1 MKRKLFNAALFA
13 AVLVAAP
20 VSTFVSCADYD
31 SDIENLQNQNND
43 LEALVLQKEEVLNGK
58 IAALEA
64 QNKELEAAYKAA
76 DEALKQALADNKTEI
91 LAEIATCKAECKA
104 AIDNLQTQ
112 IDALKKSLGELQ
124 EKHDKD
130 VKTLLEAD
138 KVLQQNIDAANTA
151 IKELET
157 RLDARIKALETLTAT
172 HTTEIENL
180 KKALEA
186 VKEDIEK
193 VRKEFAAADE
203 ALKKELQGKIDELW
217 KQVNANKT
225 AIENEV
231 TARENA
237 IKELTAV
244 VNANKKACDDAVA
257 ELQKK
262 DGELAKAIDDLT
274 KDFNT
279 YKDLNDKEVQALK
292 DRMAAVEGQV
302 SVNTKA
308 ILDLAARVADL
319 YNGLDQLEAA
329 LEAAKAAQELV
340 DAAQNAR
347 IDQLFAEKADLTYV
361 NEQVNILTNSI
372 NKVADDLAVLTARV
386 NTNEGD
392 IRTLKSQLSALQQEV
407 TDAKKKYDEEI
418 AALKSK
424 YATLDGKID
433 QVKLELQRNID
444 AVEEAYKAADV
455 KIWEKL
461 GKLDE
466 AIADLNKLVEKYAK
480 ELSAEVKG
488 FVLLPDS
495 YYEGIQ
501 AIEGNVFAFHE
512 WNVAIAMKP
521 VQKIKGEEILH
532 CPEVVANYHVNPST
546 ATLSEDTQYYSYTV
560 EDRTNRG
567 NNTELEPVIKEVAQD
582 GGLLSVTMSLTDP
595 KANKTDEF
603 PGDFYSDVTVMALQ
617 YKNPA
622 AKAENPVVTSDYA
635 VLYLNKLLEVNLL
648 DKDGKC
654 HIPDL
659 FHHKWVEIVWGVP
672 VERIC
677 PPKVVEV
684 KYDETQ
690 DILDLITTQFGQK
703 EPSTTLPEGFS
714 YRYTV
719 VGSGDEDG
727 NNGGGVGY
735 FNATDIADGIVNP
748 QLPNG
753 EQATVACIGK
763 NIIVRVDVMLGDK
776 VAEVGFFQFYIVGD
790 AIVETADA
798 VTTTADYDI
807 NCDETATAL
816 QATLSAEN
824 VWKKVVKETGLSE
837 KDAMEDY
844 SFCVEANSEALAQYT
859 KNEEGKY
866 VPGKGIGTVELNE
879 NGTLTWTI
887 LYNELPSTPKFP
899 LTTYVLV
906 RSNKQVY
913 NKESYNEFYFPLTWE
928 PNDVEIWGET
938 TGGVETV
945 TWEYDKISNQ
955 WQKNGDEYEIRLY
968 PDLNTQGLTP
978 YTYKLSRAIYNTT
991 VTLDNAGR
999 YTNGAQFKLENGHYV
1014 FVDNPNVAARKIT
1027 GISGTVYTLK
1037 VSDDGSKLLATAA
1050 TVATRAT
1057 NDAEYEGE
1065 IVATITPDGEI
1076 NLENNAFTRDMINNY
1091 ERTQL
1096 ALGQT
1101 LAAHV
1106 SYEVETC
1113 AGAVKVVKGDFDVR
1127 FIKPLTVTAKEIE
1140 VQDADGIN
1148 GVVTID
1154 LGKNLEC
1161 FNGYSFFDHP
1171 EYYKNFNVR
1180 ISSDPDEWT
1189 TNYNGGNIEETYLG
1203 TYKDIY
1209 NNFGCK
1215 AENDG
1220 RLIITY
1226 TNNTAVVN
1234 DYKVRVPF
1242 KLSHNWL
1249 DEHKYYVTIVVKHTA
1264 GNSNRK

>member
-43 LEALVLQKEEVLNGK
+43 LEALVLQKEQVLNDK

-91 LAEIATCKAECKA
+91 LGEIATCKAECEA
-104 AIDNLQTQ
+104 AIKNLQGQ

-138 KVLQQNIDAANTA
+138 KVLQQNIDAANNA
-151 IKELET
+151 IKDLES
-157 RLDARIKALETLTAT
+157 RLTKRIEALETLTAT
-172 HTTEIENL
+172 HTSEIAALQEAL
-180 KKALEA
+180 KEVKA
-186 VKEDIEK
+186 DIEK
-193 VRKEFAAADE
+193 VRKEFADADK
-203 ALKKELQGKIDELW
+203 ALEDKLQGKIDDLW

-231 TARENA
+231 TERKAA
-237 IKELTAV
+237 IDALTEV
-244 VNANKKACDDAVA
+244 VNANKKACDDAVK
-257 ELQKK
+257 ELQAK
-262 DGELAKAIDDLT
+262 DTELAGLIQTLT
-274 KDFNT
+274 NDFNA

-347 IDQLFAEKADLTYV
+347 IDQLFAEKADKSELTAAV
-361 NEQVNILTNSI
+361 NTLTAKI
-372 NKVADDLAVLTARV
+372 NEVAGDLANLTVRV

-392 IRTLKSQLSALQQEV
+392 IRTLKSQLSALRTEF
-407 TDAKKKYDEEI
+407 DAAVKKFNDEI
-418 AALKSK
+418 AALKVK
-424 YATLDGKID
+424 DTQLNAKID
-433 QVKLELQRNID
+433 EVNRQLKADIK
-444 AVEEAYKAADV
+444 AVEEGYKAAD
-455 KIWEKL
+455 KEIKGQIENLQKQ
-461 GKLDE
+461 LD
-466 AIADLNKLVEKYAK
+466 ALSALVEKYAK

-488 FVLLPDS
+488 FVLLPDN

-501 AIEGNVFAFHE
+501 AIEGDVYAFHE
-512 WNVAIAMKP
+512 WDVTNAMKP
-521 VQKIKGEEILH
+521 QQLLCNEFTLH

-546 ATLSEDTQYYSYTV
+546 ATLSKDTQYYAYTV

-567 NNTELEPVIKEVAQD
+567 NNTTLQPVIKSVAQD
-582 GGLLSVTMSLTDP
+582 GGLLSVEMSLTDP
-595 KANKTDEF
+595 AANKTPEVHFDYETE
-603 PGDFYSDVTVMALQ
+603 VTVMALQ
-617 YKNPA
+617 YNNPA

-635 VLYLNKLLEVNLL
+635 VLYLEKLKEVRLVDRRSNL
-648 DKDGKC
+648 D
-654 HIPDL
+654 IPDL
-659 FHHKWVEIVWGVP
+659 FSHKVQEPGIQELKPLAGPMKKHVNYA
-672 VERIC
+672 
-677 PPKVVEV
+677 K
-684 KYDETQ
+684 TF
-690 DILDLITTQFGQK
+690 DIEQNIRTQFGDK
-703 EPSTTLPEGFS
+703 DASTTLPEGFS

-719 VGSGDEDG
+719 VDGDV
-727 NNGGGVGY
+727 NY
-735 FNATDIADGIVNP
+735 FNAEKAAEGVIAP
-748 QLPNG
+748 QMPG
-753 EQATVACIGK
+753 GKDATVACIGK
-763 NIIVRVDVMLGDK
+763 NIVVRVDVMLGEK
-776 VAEVGFFQFYIVGD
+776 VAEVGYFQFYIIGD
-790 AIVETADA
+790 AVVKTANA
-798 VTTTADYDI
+798 VTTNADYDI
-807 NCDETATAL
+807 SCEETAVAL
-816 QATLSAEN
+816 TATLSADN
-824 VWKKVVKETGLSE
+824 VWAKVVEVTGLSE
-837 KDAMEDY
+837 EDAKADY
-844 SFCVEANSEALAQYT
+844 SFVASDVATSGELAQFA
-859 KNEEGKY
+859 KNGEEYEAGKL
-866 VPGKGIGTVELNE
+866 GTVVLNE

-887 LYNELPSTPKFP
+887 HYNELPSTLEFP

-906 RSNKQVY
+906 RSNKELY
-913 NKESYNEFYFPLTWE
+913 EAGTFNEFYLPLTWN
-928 PNDVEIWGET
+928 PNDIEKWGENT
-938 TGGVETV
+938 NGVETV
-945 TWEYDKISNQ
+945 TWKYDKISNQ
-955 WQKNGDEYEIRLY
+955 WQNGEIRLY
-968 PDLNTQGLTP
+968 PDLASQGLTP

-999 YTNGAQFKLENGHYV
+999 YTNGAQFALENGHYV
-1014 FVDNPNVAARKIT
+1014 FVDNPVVEARKIT

-1037 VSDDGSKLLATAA
+1037 VSDDGSRLLATAA
-1050 TVATRAT
+1050 TVATRVNN
-1057 NDAEYEGE
+1057 NDAEYEGV

-1076 NLENNAFTRDMINNY
+1076 NLENNPFTRDMINNY

-1096 ALGQT
+1096 ALGET

-1113 AGAVKVVKGDFDVR
+1113 AGAVKVVTGDFDVR

-1140 VQDADGIN
+1140 VQDADGVN

-1171 EYYKNFNVR
+1171 EYYSKFNVT
-1180 ISSDPDEWT
+1180 ITSEQDEWT
-1189 TNYNGGNIEETYLG
+1189 TNYNDGNIEETLLKE
-1203 TYKDIY
+1203 YKDVY
-1209 NNFGCK
+1209 DNFGYQV
-1215 AENDG
+1215 ENDG
-1220 RLIITY
+1220 RFTITY

>member
-43 LEALVLQKEEVLNGK
+43 LEALVLQKEQVLNDK

-91 LAEIATCKAECKA
+91 LGEIATCKAECEA
-104 AIDNLQTQ
+104 AIKNLQEQ

-138 KVLQQNIDAANTA
+138 KVLQQNIDAANNA
-151 IKELET
+151 IKDLES
-157 RLDARIKALETLTAT
+157 RLTKRIEALETLTAT
-172 HTTEIENL
+172 HTSEIAALQEAL
-180 KKALEA
+180 KEVKA
-186 VKEDIEK
+186 DIEK
-193 VRKEFAAADE
+193 VRKEFADADK
-203 ALKKELQGKIDELW
+203 ALEDKLQGKIDDLW

-231 TARENA
+231 TERKAA
-237 IKELTAV
+237 IDALTEV
-244 VNANKKACDDAVA
+244 VNANKKACDDAVK
-257 ELQKK
+257 ELKAK
-262 DGELAKAIDDLT
+262 DTELAGLIQTLT
-274 KDFNT
+274 NDFNA

-329 LEAAKAAQELV
+329 LEAAKAAQALV

-372 NKVADDLAVLTARV
+372 NKVADDLALLTVRV

-407 TDAKKKYDEEI
+407 TEAKRKYDEEI

-488 FVLLPDS
+488 FVLLPDN

-501 AIEGNVFAFHE
+501 AIEGDVYAFHE
-512 WNVAIAMKP
+512 WDVTNAMKP
-521 VQKIKGEEILH
+521 QQLLCNEFTLH

-546 ATLSEDTQYYSYTV
+546 ATLSEDTQYYTYTV

-567 NNTELEPVIKEVAQD
+567 NNTALQPVIKKVVQD
-582 GGLLSVTMSLTDP
+582 GGLLSVEMSLTDP
-595 KANKTDEF
+595 KANKTPEAHFDYETE
-603 PGDFYSDVTVMALQ
+603 VTVMALQ
-617 YKNPA
+617 YNNPA
-622 AKAENPVVTSDYA
+622 AALKNNPVVTSDYA
-635 VLYLNKLLEVNLL
+635 VLYLEKLKEVRLVDRRSNL
-648 DKDGKC
+648 D
-654 HIPDL
+654 IPDL
-659 FHHKWVEIVWGVP
+659 FSHKVQEPGIQELKPLAGPMKKHVNYA
-672 VERIC
+672 
-677 PPKVVEV
+677 K
-684 KYDETQ
+684 TF
-690 DILDLITTQFGQK
+690 DIEQNIRTQFGDK
-703 EPSTTLPEGFS
+703 DASTTLPEGFS

-719 VGSGDEDG
+719 VDGDV
-727 NNGGGVGY
+727 NY
-735 FNATDIADGIVNP
+735 FNAEKAAEGVIAP
-748 QLPNG
+748 QMPG
-753 EQATVACIGK
+753 GKDATVACIGK
-763 NIIVRVDVMLGDK
+763 NIVVRVDVMLGEK
-776 VAEVGFFQFYIVGD
+776 VAEVGYFQFYIIGD
-790 AIVETADA
+790 AVVETANA
-798 VTTTADYDI
+798 VTTNADYDI
-807 NCDETATAL
+807 SCEETAVAL
-816 QATLSAEN
+816 TATLSADN
-824 VWKKVVKETGLSE
+824 VWAKVVEVTGLSE
-837 KDAMEDY
+837 EDAKADY
-844 SFCVEANSEALAQYT
+844 SFVASDVATSGELAQFA
-859 KNEEGKY
+859 KNGEEYEAGKL
-866 VPGKGIGTVELNE
+866 GTVVLNE

-887 LYNELPSTPKFP
+887 HYNELPSTLEFP

-906 RSNKQVY
+906 RSNKELY
-913 NKESYNEFYFPLTWE
+913 EAGTYNEFYLPLTWN

-955 WQKNGDEYEIRLY
+955 WQDGEIRLY
-968 PDLNTQGLTP
+968 PDLASQGLTP

-999 YTNGAQFKLENGHYV
+999 YTNGASFTLEDGHYV
-1014 FVDNPNVAARKIT
+1014 FVDNPVVAARTIT
-1027 GISGTVYTLK
+1027 GISGEVYSLK
-1037 VSDDGSKLLATAA
+1037 VSDDGSKLEATD
-1050 TVATRAT
+1050 TKEKTLT
-1057 NDAEYEGE
+1057 
-1065 IVATITPDGEI
+1065 VATITREGEI
-1076 NLENNAFTRDMINNY
+1076 NLENNPFTKDMVNTY

-1096 ALGQT
+1096 ALGET

-1106 SYEVETC
+1106 SYEVKTC
-1113 AGAVKVVKGDFDVR
+1113 AGAVKVVTGDFDVR
-1127 FIKPLTVTAKEIE
+1127 FIKPLTVTGKEIE
-1140 VQDADGIN
+1140 VLDADGVN

-1171 EYYKNFNVR
+1171 EYYSKFNVT
-1180 ISSDPDEWT
+1180 ITSEQDEWT
-1189 TNYNGGNIEETYLG
+1189 TNYNDGNIEETLLKE
-1203 TYKDIY
+1203 YKDVY
-1209 NNFGCK
+1209 DNFGYQV
-1215 AENDG
+1215 ENDG
-1220 RLIITY
+1220 RFTITY

>member
-43 LEALVLQKEEVLNGK
+43 LEALVLQKEQVLNDK

-91 LAEIATCKAECKA
+91 LGEIATCKAECEA
-104 AIDNLQTQ
+104 AIKNLQGQ

-138 KVLQQNIDAANTA
+138 KVLQQNIDAANNA
-151 IKELET
+151 IKDLES
-157 RLDARIKALETLTAT
+157 RLTKRIEALETLTAT
-172 HTTEIENL
+172 HTSEIAALQEAL
-180 KKALEA
+180 KEVKA
-186 VKEDIEK
+186 DIEK
-193 VRKEFAAADE
+193 VRKEFADADK
-203 ALKKELQGKIDELW
+203 ALEDKLQGKIDDLW

-231 TARENA
+231 TERKAA
-237 IKELTAV
+237 IDALTEV
-244 VNANKKACDDAVA
+244 VNANKKACDDAVK
-257 ELQKK
+257 ELQAK
-262 DGELAKAIDDLT
+262 DTELAGLIQTLT
-274 KDFNT
+274 NDFNA

-292 DRMAAVEGQV
+292 DRMTAVEGQV

-329 LEAAKAAQELV
+329 LEAAKAAQALV

-347 IDQLFAEKADLTYV
+347 IDKLFAEKADLTYV

-386 NTNEGD
+386 NTNEGE

-488 FVLLPDS
+488 FVLLPDN

-501 AIEGNVFAFHE
+501 AIEGDVYAFHE
-512 WNVAIAMKP
+512 WDVTNAMKP
-521 VQKIKGEEILH
+521 QQLLCNEFTLH

-546 ATLSEDTQYYSYTV
+546 ATLSKDTQYYAYTV

-567 NNTELEPVIKEVAQD
+567 NNTTLQPVIKSVAQD
-582 GGLLSVTMSLTDP
+582 GGLLSVEMSLTDP
-595 KANKTDEF
+595 AANKTPEVHFDYETE
-603 PGDFYSDVTVMALQ
+603 VTVMALQ
-617 YKNPA
+617 YNNPA

-635 VLYLNKLLEVNLL
+635 VLYLEKLKEVRLVDRRSNL
-648 DKDGKC
+648 D
-654 HIPDL
+654 IPDL
-659 FHHKWVEIVWGVP
+659 FSHKVQEPGIQELKPLAGPMKKHVNYA
-672 VERIC
+672 
-677 PPKVVEV
+677 K
-684 KYDETQ
+684 TF
-690 DILDLITTQFGQK
+690 DIEQNIRTQFGDK
-703 EPSTTLPEGFS
+703 DASTTLPEGFS

-719 VGSGDEDG
+719 VDGDV
-727 NNGGGVGY
+727 NY
-735 FNATDIADGIVNP
+735 FNAEKAAEGVIAP
-748 QLPNG
+748 QMPG
-753 EQATVACIGK
+753 GKDATVACIGK
-763 NIIVRVDVMLGDK
+763 NIVVRVDVMLGEK
-776 VAEVGFFQFYIVGD
+776 VAEVGYFQFYIIGD
-790 AIVETADA
+790 AVVKTANA
-798 VTTTADYDI
+798 VTTNADYDI
-807 NCDETATAL
+807 SCEETAVAL
-816 QATLSAEN
+816 TATLSADN
-824 VWKKVVKETGLSE
+824 VWAKVVEVTGLSE
-837 KDAMEDY
+837 EDAKADY
-844 SFCVEANSEALAQYT
+844 SFVASDVATSGELAQFA
-859 KNEEGKY
+859 KNGEEYEAGKL
-866 VPGKGIGTVELNE
+866 GTVVLNE

-887 LYNELPSTPKFP
+887 HYNELPSTLEFP

-906 RSNKQVY
+906 RSNKELY
-913 NKESYNEFYFPLTWE
+913 EAGTFNEFYLPLTWN
-928 PNDVEIWGET
+928 PNDIEKWGENT
-938 TGGVETV
+938 NGVETV
-945 TWEYDKISNQ
+945 TWKYDKISNQ
-955 WQKNGDEYEIRLY
+955 WQNGEIRLY
-968 PDLNTQGLTP
+968 PDLASQGLTP

-999 YTNGAQFKLENGHYV
+999 YTNGAQFALENGHYV
-1014 FVDNPNVAARKIT
+1014 FVDNPVVEARKIT

-1037 VSDDGSKLLATAA
+1037 VSDDGSKLLATAT

-1076 NLENNAFTRDMINNY
+1076 NLENNPFTRDMINNY

-1096 ALGQT
+1096 ALGET

-1113 AGAVKVVKGDFDVR
+1113 AGAVKVVTGDFDVR

-1140 VQDADGIN
+1140 VQDADGVN

-1171 EYYKNFNVR
+1171 EYYSKFNVT
-1180 ISSDPDEWT
+1180 ITSEQDEWT
-1189 TNYNGGNIEETYLG
+1189 TNYNNGNIEETLLKE
-1203 TYKDIY
+1203 YKDVY
-1209 NNFGCK
+1209 DNFGYQV
-1215 AENDG
+1215 ENDG
-1220 RLIITY
+1220 RFTITY

>member
-43 LEALVLQKEEVLNGK
+43 LEALVLQKEQVLNDK

-91 LAEIATCKAECKA
+91 LGEIATCKAECEA
-104 AIDNLQTQ
+104 AIKNLQGQ

-138 KVLQQNIDAANTA
+138 KVLQQNIDAANNA
-151 IKELET
+151 IKDLES
-157 RLDARIKALETLTAT
+157 RLTKRIEALETLTAT
-172 HTTEIENL
+172 HTSEIAALQEAL
-180 KKALEA
+180 KEVKA
-186 VKEDIEK
+186 DIEK
-193 VRKEFAAADE
+193 VRKEFADADK
-203 ALKKELQGKIDELW
+203 ALEDKLQGKIDDLW

-231 TARENA
+231 TERKAA
-237 IKELTAV
+237 IDALTEV
-244 VNANKKACDDAVA
+244 VNANKKACDDAVK
-257 ELQKK
+257 ELQAK
-262 DGELAKAIDDLT
+262 DTELAGLIQTLT
-274 KDFNT
+274 NDFNA
-279 YKDLNDKEVQALK
+279 YKDLNDAEVKALK
-292 DRMAAVEGQV
+292 DRMTAVEGQV

-347 IDQLFAEKADLTYV
+347 IDQLFAEKADKSELTAAV
-361 NEQVNILTNSI
+361 NTLTAKI
-372 NKVADDLAVLTARV
+372 NEVAGDLANLTVRV

-392 IRTLKSQLSALQQEV
+392 VRTLKSQLSALRTEF
-407 TDAKKKYDEEI
+407 DAAVKKFNDEI
-418 AALKSK
+418 AALKVK
-424 YATLDGKID
+424 DTQLNAKID
-433 QVKLELQRNID
+433 EVNRQLKADIK
-444 AVEEAYKAADV
+444 AVEEGYKAAD
-455 KIWEKL
+455 KEIKGQIENLQKQ
-461 GKLDE
+461 LD
-466 AIADLNKLVEKYAK
+466 ALSALVEKYAE

-488 FVLLPDS
+488 FVLLPDN

-501 AIEGNVFAFHE
+501 AIEGDVYAFHE
-512 WNVAIAMKP
+512 WDVTNAMKP
-521 VQKIKGEEILH
+521 QQLLCNEFTLH

-546 ATLSEDTQYYSYTV
+546 ATLSKDTQYYAYTV

-567 NNTELEPVIKEVAQD
+567 NNTTLQPVIKSVAQD
-582 GGLLSVTMSLTDP
+582 GGLLSVEMSLTDP
-595 KANKTDEF
+595 AANKTPEVHFDYETE
-603 PGDFYSDVTVMALQ
+603 VTVMALQ
-617 YKNPA
+617 YNNPA

-635 VLYLNKLLEVNLL
+635 VLYLEKLKEVRLVDRRSNL
-648 DKDGKC
+648 D
-654 HIPDL
+654 IPDL
-659 FHHKWVEIVWGVP
+659 FSHKVQEPGIQELKPLAGPMKKHVNYA
-672 VERIC
+672 
-677 PPKVVEV
+677 K
-684 KYDETQ
+684 TF
-690 DILDLITTQFGQK
+690 DIEQNIRTQFGDK
-703 EPSTTLPEGFS
+703 DASTPLPEGFS

-719 VGSGDEDG
+719 VDGDV
-727 NNGGGVGY
+727 NY
-735 FNATDIADGIVNP
+735 FNAEKAKEGVIAP
-748 QLPNG
+748 QMPG
-753 EQATVACIGK
+753 GKDATVACIGK
-763 NIIVRVDVMLGDK
+763 NIVVRVDVMLGEK
-776 VAEVGFFQFYIVGD
+776 VAEVGYFQFYIIGD
-790 AIVETADA
+790 AVVETANA
-798 VTTTADYDI
+798 VTTNADYDI
-807 NCDETATAL
+807 SCEETAVAL
-816 QATLSAEN
+816 TATLSADN
-824 VWKKVVKETGLSE
+824 VWAKVVEVTGLSE
-837 KDAMEDY
+837 DDAKADY
-844 SFCVEANSEALAQYT
+844 SFVASDVATSGELAQFA
-859 KNEEGKY
+859 KNGEEYEAGKL
-866 VPGKGIGTVELNE
+866 GTVVLNE

-887 LYNELPSTPKFP
+887 HYNELPSTLEFP

-906 RSNKQVY
+906 RSNKELY
-913 NKESYNEFYFPLTWE
+913 EAGTFNEFYLPLTWN
-928 PNDVEIWGET
+928 PNDVEIWGEKT
-938 TGGVETV
+938 DGVETV
-945 TWEYDKISNQ
+945 TWKYDKISNQ
-955 WQKNGDEYEIRLY
+955 WQNGEIRLY
-968 PDLNTQGLTP
+968 PDLASQGLTP

-991 VTLDNAGR
+991 VTLDNVER

-1014 FVDNPNVAARKIT
+1014 FVDNPNVAARTIT

-1037 VSDDGSKLLATAA
+1037 VSDDGSKLF
-1050 TVATRAT
+1050 ATRANT
-1057 NDAEYEGE
+1057 VDTRAAYNKEKE

-1096 ALGQT
+1096 ALGET

-1113 AGAVKVVKGDFDVR
+1113 AGAVKVVTGDFDVR

-1140 VQDADGIN
+1140 VQDADGVN

-1171 EYYKNFNVR
+1171 EYYSKFNVT
-1180 ISSDPDEWT
+1180 ITSEQDEWT
-1189 TNYNGGNIEETYLG
+1189 TNYNDGNIEKTLLKEYEDV
-1203 TYKDIY
+1203 YA
-1209 NNFGCK
+1209 NFGYQV
-1215 AENDG
+1215 EDG
-1220 RLIITY
+1220 RFTITY

-1242 KLSHNWL
+1242 TLSHNWL
-1249 DEHKYYVTIVVKHTA
+1249 DAHKYYVTIVVKHTA

>member
-43 LEALVLQKEEVLNGK
+43 LEALVLQKEQVLNDK

-91 LAEIATCKAECKA
+91 LGEIATCKAECEA
-104 AIDNLQTQ
+104 AIKNLQGQ

-138 KVLQQNIDAANTA
+138 KVLQQNIDAANNA
-151 IKELET
+151 IKDLES
-157 RLDARIKALETLTAT
+157 RLTKRIEALETLTAT
-172 HTTEIENL
+172 HTSEIAALQEAL
-180 KKALEA
+180 KEVKA
-186 VKEDIEK
+186 DIEK
-193 VRKEFAAADE
+193 VRKEFADADK
-203 ALKKELQGKIDELW
+203 ALEDKLQGKIDDLW

-231 TARENA
+231 TERKAA
-237 IKELTAV
+237 IDALTEV
-244 VNANKKACDDAVA
+244 VNANKKACDDAVK
-257 ELQKK
+257 ELQAK
-262 DGELAKAIDDLT
+262 DTELAGLIQTLT
-274 KDFNT
+274 NDFNA

-292 DRMAAVEGQV
+292 DRMTAVEGQV

-347 IDQLFAEKADLTYV
+347 IDQLFAEKADKSELTAAV
-361 NEQVNILTNSI
+361 NTLTAKI
-372 NKVADDLAVLTARV
+372 NEVAGDLANLTVRV

-392 IRTLKSQLSALQQEV
+392 IRTLKSQLSALRTEF
-407 TDAKKKYDEEI
+407 DAAVKKFNDEI
-418 AALKSK
+418 AALKVK
-424 YATLDGKID
+424 DTQLNAKID
-433 QVKLELQRNID
+433 EVNRLLKADIK
-444 AVEEAYKAADV
+444 AIEEGYKAAD
-455 KIWEKL
+455 KEIKGQIENLQKQ
-461 GKLDE
+461 LD
-466 AIADLNKLVEKYAK
+466 ALSALVEKYAK

-488 FVLLPDS
+488 FVLLPDN

-501 AIEGNVFAFHE
+501 AIEGDVYAFHE
-512 WNVAIAMKP
+512 WDVTNAMKP
-521 VQKIKGEEILH
+521 QQLLSNEFTLH

-546 ATLSEDTQYYSYTV
+546 ATLSKDTQYYAYTV

-567 NNTELEPVIKEVAQD
+567 NNTTLQPVIKSVAQD
-582 GGLLSVTMSLTDP
+582 GGLLSVEMSLTDP
-595 KANKTDEF
+595 AANKTPEVHFDYETE
-603 PGDFYSDVTVMALQ
+603 VTVMALQ
-617 YKNPA
+617 YNNPA

-635 VLYLNKLLEVNLL
+635 VLYLEKLKEVRLVDRRSNL
-648 DKDGKC
+648 D
-654 HIPDL
+654 IPDL
-659 FHHKWVEIVWGVP
+659 FSHKVQEPGIQELKPLAGPMKKHVNYA
-672 VERIC
+672 
-677 PPKVVEV
+677 K
-684 KYDETQ
+684 TF
-690 DILDLITTQFGQK
+690 DIEQNIRTQFGDK
-703 EPSTTLPEGFS
+703 DASTTLPEGFN

-719 VGSGDEDG
+719 VDGDV
-727 NNGGGVGY
+727 NY
-735 FNATDIADGIVNP
+735 FNAEKLEEGVIAP
-748 QLPNG
+748 QMPG
-753 EQATVACIGK
+753 GKDPSVACIGK
-763 NIIVRVDVMLGDK
+763 NIVVRVDVMLGKK

-790 AIVETADA
+790 AVVATADP
-798 VTTTADYDI
+798 VTTNADYDI
-807 NCDETATAL
+807 SCYETAIAL

-824 VWKKVVKETGLSE
+824 VWKKVVEVTGLSE
-837 KDAMEDY
+837 EDAKADY
-844 SFCVEANSEALAQYT
+844 DFYVEPNSEALQLFTLNEKGEYMPT
-859 KNEEGKY
+859 KT
-866 VPGKGIGTVELNE
+866 GTVKLNKN

-906 RSNKQVY
+906 RSNTKLY
-913 NKESYNEFYFPLTWE
+913 EAETYNEFYLPLTWE

-945 TWEYDKISNQ
+945 TWKYDKISNQ
-955 WQKNGDEYEIRLY
+955 WQDGEIRLY
-968 PDLNTQGLTP
+968 PDLASQGLTP

-1057 NDAEYEGE
+1057 NDAEYEGV

-1076 NLENNAFTRDMINNY
+1076 TLENNAFTRDMINNY
-1091 ERTQL
+1091 ERNQL
-1096 ALGQT
+1096 ALGET

-1113 AGAVKVVKGDFDVR
+1113 AGAVKVVTGDFDVR
-1127 FIKPLTVTAKEIE
+1127 FIKPLTVTNKEIE
-1140 VQDADGIN
+1140 VLDADGVN

-1171 EYYKNFNVR
+1171 EYYSKFNVT
-1180 ISSDPDEWT
+1180 IKSDQDEWT
-1189 TNYNGGNIEETYLG
+1189 TNYNDGNIEKTLLKEYEDV
-1203 TYKDIY
+1203 YA
-1209 NNFGCK
+1209 NFGYQV
-1215 AENDG
+1215 ENDG
-1220 RLIITY
+1220 RFTITY

-1242 KLSHNWL
+1242 TLSHNWL
-1249 DEHKYYVTIVVKHTA
+1249 DAHKYYVTIVVKHTA

>member
-43 LEALVLQKEEVLNGK
+43 LEALVLQKEQVLNDK

-91 LAEIATCKAECKA
+91 LGEIATCKAECEA
-104 AIDNLQTQ
+104 AIKNLQGQ

-138 KVLQQNIDAANTA
+138 KVLQQNIDAANNA
-151 IKELET
+151 IKDLES
-157 RLDARIKALETLTAT
+157 RLTKRIEALETLTAT
-172 HTTEIENL
+172 HTSEIAALQEAL
-180 KKALEA
+180 KEVKA
-186 VKEDIEK
+186 DIEK
-193 VRKEFAAADE
+193 VRKEFADADK
-203 ALKKELQGKIDELW
+203 ALEDKLQGKIDDLW

-231 TARENA
+231 TERKAA
-237 IKELTAV
+237 IDALTEV
-244 VNANKKACDDAVA
+244 VNANKKACDDAVK
-257 ELQKK
+257 ELQAK
-262 DGELAKAIDDLT
+262 DTELAGLIQTLT
-274 KDFNT
+274 NDFNA

-292 DRMAAVEGQV
+292 DRMTAVEGQV

-329 LEAAKAAQELV
+329 LEAAKAAQALV

-386 NTNEGD
+386 NTNEGE

-488 FVLLPDS
+488 FVLLPDN

-501 AIEGNVFAFHE
+501 AIEGDVYAFHE
-512 WNVAIAMKP
+512 WDVTNAMKP
-521 VQKIKGEEILH
+521 QQLLGNEFTLH

-546 ATLSEDTQYYSYTV
+546 ATLSKDTQYYAYTV

-567 NNTELEPVIKEVAQD
+567 NNTTLQPVIKSVAQD
-582 GGLLSVTMSLTDP
+582 GGLLSVEMSLTDP
-595 KANKTDEF
+595 AANKTPEVHFDYETE
-603 PGDFYSDVTVMALQ
+603 VTVMALQ
-617 YKNPA
+617 YNNPA

-635 VLYLNKLLEVNLL
+635 VLYLEKLKEVRLVDRRSNL
-648 DKDGKC
+648 D
-654 HIPDL
+654 IPDL
-659 FHHKWVEIVWGVP
+659 FSHKVQEPGIQELKPLAGPMKKHVNYA
-672 VERIC
+672 
-677 PPKVVEV
+677 K
-684 KYDETQ
+684 TF
-690 DILDLITTQFGQK
+690 DIEQNIRTQFGDK
-703 EPSTTLPEGFS
+703 DASTTLPEGFS

-719 VGSGDEDG
+719 VDGDV
-727 NNGGGVGY
+727 NY
-735 FNATDIADGIVNP
+735 FNAEKAAEGVIAP
-748 QLPNG
+748 QMPG
-753 EQATVACIGK
+753 GKDPSVACIGK
-763 NIIVRVDVMLGDK
+763 NIVVRVDVMLGEK

-790 AIVETADA
+790 AVVATADA

-807 NCDETATAL
+807 NCDRTENAL
-816 QATLSAEN
+816 NATLSADN
-824 VWKKVVKETGLSE
+824 VWAKVVEVTGLSE
-837 KDAMEDY
+837 EDAKKDYDFVASDVATSGE
-844 SFCVEANSEALAQYT
+844 LAQFA
-859 KNEEGKY
+859 KKAENEYETGKL
-866 VPGKGIGTVELNE
+866 GTVKLNE

-887 LYNELPSTPKFP
+887 KYQELPSTLKFP

-906 RSNKQVY
+906 RSNTKLY
-913 NKESYNEFYFPLTWE
+913 EAETYNEFYLPLTWK

-945 TWEYDKISNQ
+945 EWEYDKISNQ
-955 WQKNGDEYEIRLY
+955 WQDGEIRLY
-968 PDLNTQGLTP
+968 PDLASQGLTP

-991 VTLDNAGR
+991 VTLVNAGR
-999 YTNGAQFKLENGHYV
+999 YTNGAQFTLENGHYV
-1014 FVDNPNVAARKIT
+1014 FVDNPNVAARTIT

-1037 VSDDGSKLLATAA
+1037 VSDDGSKLLATAT

-1076 NLENNAFTRDMINNY
+1076 TLENNAFTRDMINNY
-1091 ERTQL
+1091 ERNQL
-1096 ALGQT
+1096 ALGET

-1106 SYEVETC
+1106 SYEVKTC
-1113 AGAVKVVKGDFDVR
+1113 AGAVKVVTGDFDVR

-1140 VQDADGIN
+1140 VQDADGVN

-1171 EYYKNFNVR
+1171 EYYSKFNVT
-1180 ISSDPDEWT
+1180 ITSEQDEWT
-1189 TNYNGGNIEETYLG
+1189 TNYNDGNIEETLLKE
-1203 TYKDIY
+1203 YKDVY
-1209 NNFGCK
+1209 DNFGYQVD
-1215 AENDG
+1215 DG
-1220 RLIITY
+1220 RFTITY

>member
-43 LEALVLQKEEVLNGK
+43 LEALVLQKEQVLNDK

-91 LAEIATCKAECKA
+91 LGEIATCKAECEA
-104 AIDNLQTQ
+104 AIKNLQGQ

-138 KVLQQNIDAANTA
+138 KVLQQNIDAANNA
-151 IKELET
+151 IKDLES
-157 RLDARIKALETLTAT
+157 RLTKRIEALETLTAT
-172 HTTEIENL
+172 HTSEIAALQEAL
-180 KKALEA
+180 KEVKA
-186 VKEDIEK
+186 DIEK

-203 ALKKELQGKIDELW
+203 ALEKKLQGKIDELW
-217 KQVNANKT
+217 TQVNANKT

-292 DRMAAVEGQV
+292 DRMTAVEGQV

-329 LEAAKAAQELV
+329 LEAAKAAQALV

-372 NKVADDLAVLTARV
+372 NKVADDLALLTVRV

-407 TDAKKKYDEEI
+407 TEAKRKYDEEI

-488 FVLLPDS
+488 FVLLPDN

-501 AIEGNVFAFHE
+501 AIEGDVYAFHE
-512 WNVAIAMKP
+512 WDVTNAMKP
-521 VQKIKGEEILH
+521 QQLLCNEFTLH

-546 ATLSEDTQYYSYTV
+546 ATLSKDTQYYAYTV

-567 NNTELEPVIKEVAQD
+567 NNTTLQPVIKSVAQD
-582 GGLLSVTMSLTDP
+582 GGLLSVEMSLTDP
-595 KANKTDEF
+595 KANKTPEVHFDYETE
-603 PGDFYSDVTVMALQ
+603 VTVMALQ
-617 YKNPA
+617 YNNPA

-635 VLYLNKLLEVNLL
+635 VLYLEKLKEVRLVDRRSNL
-648 DKDGKC
+648 D
-654 HIPDL
+654 IPDL
-659 FHHKWVEIVWGVP
+659 FSHKVQEPGIQELKPLAGPMKKHVNYA
-672 VERIC
+672 
-677 PPKVVEV
+677 K
-684 KYDETQ
+684 TF
-690 DILDLITTQFGQK
+690 DIEQNIRTQFGDK
-703 EPSTTLPEGFS
+703 DASTTLPEGFS

-719 VGSGDEDG
+719 VDGDV
-727 NNGGGVGY
+727 NY
-735 FNATDIADGIVNP
+735 FNAEKAAEGVIAP
-748 QLPNG
+748 QMPG
-753 EQATVACIGK
+753 GKDATVACIGK
-763 NIIVRVDVMLGDK
+763 NIVVRVDVMLGEK
-776 VAEVGFFQFYIVGD
+776 VAEVGYFQFYIIGD
-790 AIVETADA
+790 AVVETANA
-798 VTTTADYDI
+798 VTTNADYDI
-807 NCDETATAL
+807 SCEETAVAL
-816 QATLSAEN
+816 TATLSADN
-824 VWKKVVKETGLSE
+824 VWAKVVEVTGLSE
-837 KDAMEDY
+837 EDAKADY
-844 SFCVEANSEALAQYT
+844 SFVASDVATSGELAQFA
-859 KNEEGKY
+859 KNGEEYEAGKL
-866 VPGKGIGTVELNE
+866 GTVVLNE

-887 LYNELPSTPKFP
+887 HYNELPSTLEFP

-906 RSNKQVY
+906 RSNKELY
-913 NKESYNEFYFPLTWE
+913 EAGTYNEFYLPLTWN
-928 PNDVEIWGET
+928 PNDVEIWGENT
-938 TGGVETV
+938 KGVETV
-945 TWEYDKISNQ
+945 TWKYDKISNQ
-955 WQKNGDEYEIRLY
+955 WQNGEIRLY
-968 PDLNTQGLTP
+968 PDLASQGLTP

-999 YTNGAQFKLENGHYV
+999 YTNGASFTLEDGHYV
-1014 FVDNPNVAARKIT
+1014 FVDNPVVAARTIT
-1027 GISGTVYTLK
+1027 GISGEVYSLK
-1037 VSDDGSKLLATAA
+1037 VSDDGSKLEATD
-1050 TVATRAT
+1050 TKEKTLT
-1057 NDAEYEGE
+1057 
-1065 IVATITPDGEI
+1065 VATITREGEI
-1076 NLENNAFTRDMINNY
+1076 NLENNPFTKDMVNTY

-1096 ALGQT
+1096 ALGET

-1106 SYEVETC
+1106 SYEVKTC
-1113 AGAVKVVKGDFDVR
+1113 AGAVKVVTGDFDVR
-1127 FIKPLTVTAKEIE
+1127 FIKPLTVTGKEIE
-1140 VQDADGIN
+1140 VLDADGVN

-1171 EYYKNFNVR
+1171 EYYSKFNVT
-1180 ISSDPDEWT
+1180 ITSDQHEWT
-1189 TNYNGGNIEETYLG
+1189 TNYNDGNIEETLLKE
-1203 TYKDIY
+1203 YKDVY
-1209 NNFGCK
+1209 DNFGYQV
-1215 AENDG
+1215 ENDG
-1220 RLIITY
+1220 RFTITY

>member
-43 LEALVLQKEEVLNGK
+43 LEALVLQKEQVLNDK

-76 DEALKQALADNKTEI
+76 DEALKKALADNKTEI
-91 LAEIATCKAECKA
+91 LGEIATCKAECEA
-104 AIDNLQTQ
+104 AIKNLQEQ

-138 KVLQQNIDAANTA
+138 KVLQQNIDAANNA
-151 IKELET
+151 IKDLES
-157 RLDARIKALETLTAT
+157 RLTKRIEALETLTAT
-172 HTTEIENL
+172 HTSEIAAL
-180 KKALEA
+180 KDALKE

-193 VRKEFAAADE
+193 VRKEFAAADK
-203 ALKKELQGKIDELW
+203 ALEKKLQGKIDELW
-217 KQVNANKT
+217 TQVNANKT

-340 DAAQNAR
+340 DAAQTAR
-347 IDQLFAEKADLTYV
+347 IDTLFKEKADKSALDAAVNTLTA
-361 NEQVNILTNSI
+361 EIE
-372 NKVADDLAVLTARV
+372 KVAGDLTKLTVRV
-386 NTNEGD
+386 KTNED
-392 IRTLKSQLSALQQEV
+392 NITDLTSKLSTLRSDFEK
-407 TDAKKKYDEEI
+407 AKENYDKEI
-418 AALKSK
+418 QALKLK
-424 YATLDGKID
+424 DITLGNKIS
-433 QVKLELQRNID
+433 E
-444 AVEEAYKAADV
+444 VETAYKAADE

-466 AIADLNKLVEKYAK
+466 AIAGLTTLVEDYAK
-480 ELSAEVKG
+480 KLSAEVKG
-488 FVLLPDS
+488 FVLLPDN

-501 AIEGNVFAFHE
+501 AIEGDVYAFHE
-512 WNVAIAMKP
+512 WDVTNAMQP
-521 VQKIKGEEILH
+521 QQLLRNEFTLH

-546 ATLSEDTQYYSYTV
+546 ATLSEDTQYYTYTV

-567 NNTELEPVIKEVAQD
+567 NNTALQPVIKKVVQD
-582 GGLLSVTMSLTDP
+582 GGLLSVEMSLTDP
-595 KANKTDEF
+595 KANKTPEAHFDYETE
-603 PGDFYSDVTVMALQ
+603 VTVMALQ
-617 YKNPA
+617 YNNPA
-622 AKAENPVVTSDYA
+622 AALKNNPVVTSDYA
-635 VLYLNKLLEVNLL
+635 VLYLEKLKEVRLVDRRSNL
-648 DKDGKC
+648 D
-654 HIPDL
+654 IPDL
-659 FHHKWVEIVWGVP
+659 STHKVQEPGIPEYKLPLAGP
-672 VERIC
+672 M
-677 PPKVVEV
+677 KKHV
-684 KYDETQ
+684 KYEDETF
-690 DILDLITTQFGQK
+690 DIEQNIRTQFGNK
-703 EPSTTLPEGFS
+703 DASTTLPEGFS

-719 VGSGDEDG
+719 VGGDK
-727 NNGGGVGY
+727 NY
-735 FNATDIADGIVNP
+735 FNAEKAAEGVIVP
-748 QLPNG
+748 QMPNDKP
-753 EQATVACIGK
+753 ATVACIGK
-763 NIIVRVDVMLGDK
+763 NIVVRVDVMLGKK
-776 VAEVGFFQFYIVGD
+776 VAEVGYFQFYITGKAV
-790 AIVETADA
+790 VETANA

-807 NCDETATAL
+807 SCEETAPAL
-816 QATLSAEN
+816 TATLSADN
-824 VWKKVVKETGLSE
+824 VWAKVVEVTGLSE
-837 KDAMEDY
+837 EDAKADY
-844 SFCVEANSEALAQYT
+844 SFVASDVATSGELAQFA
-859 KNEEGKY
+859 KNGEEYEAGKL
-866 VPGKGIGTVELNE
+866 GKVVLNE

-887 LYNELPSTPKFP
+887 HYNELPSTLEFP

-906 RSNKQVY
+906 RSNSELY
-913 NKESYNEFYFPLTWE
+913 EAGTFNEFYLPLTWN
-928 PNDVEIWGET
+928 PNDIEKWGENT
-938 TGGVETV
+938 NGVETV
-945 TWEYDKISNQ
+945 TWKYDKISNQ
-955 WQKNGDEYEIRLY
+955 WQNGEIRLY
-968 PDLNTQGLTP
+968 PDLASQGLTP

-999 YTNGAQFKLENGHYV
+999 YTNGASFTLEDGHYV
-1014 FVDNPNVAARKIT
+1014 FVDNPVVAARTIT
-1027 GISGTVYTLK
+1027 GISGKVYTLK
-1037 VSDDGSKLLATAA
+1037 VNADGSKLEATEA
-1050 TVATRAT
+1050 TTGKT
-1057 NDAEYEGE
+1057 DL
-1065 IVATITPDGEI
+1065 VATITREGEI
-1076 NLENNAFTRDMINNY
+1076 TLDNNPFTKDMVNKY

-1096 ALGQT
+1096 ALGET

-1106 SYEVETC
+1106 SYEVKTC
-1113 AGAVKVVKGDFDVR
+1113 AGAVKVVTGDFDVR
-1127 FIKPLTVTAKEIE
+1127 FIKPLTVTGKEIE
-1140 VQDADGIN
+1140 VLDADGVN

-1171 EYYKNFNVR
+1171 EYYSKFNVT
-1180 ISSDPDEWT
+1180 ITSDQHEWT
-1189 TNYNGGNIEETYLG
+1189 TNYNDGNIEETLLKE
-1203 TYKDIY
+1203 YKDVY
-1209 NNFGCK
+1209 DNFGYQV
-1215 AENDG
+1215 ENDG
-1220 RLIITY
+1220 RFTITY

>member
-43 LEALVLQKEEVLNGK
+43 LEALVLQKEQVLNDK

-91 LAEIATCKAECKA
+91 LGEIATCKAECEA
-104 AIDNLQTQ
+104 AIKNLQGQ

-138 KVLQQNIDAANTA
+138 KVLQQNIDAANNA
-151 IKELET
+151 IKDLES
-157 RLDARIKALETLTAT
+157 RLTKRIEALETLTAT
-172 HTTEIENL
+172 HTSEIAALQEAL
-180 KKALEA
+180 KEVKA
-186 VKEDIEK
+186 DIEK
-193 VRKEFAAADE
+193 VRKEFADADK
-203 ALKKELQGKIDELW
+203 ALEDKLQGKIDDLW

-231 TARENA
+231 TERKAA
-237 IKELTAV
+237 IDALTEV
-244 VNANKKACDDAVA
+244 VNANKKACDDAVK
-257 ELQKK
+257 ELQAK
-262 DGELAKAIDDLT
+262 DTELAGLIQTLT
-274 KDFNT
+274 NDFNA

-392 IRTLKSQLSALQQEV
+392 IRTLKSQLSALRTEF
-407 TDAKKKYDEEI
+407 DAAVKKFNDEI
-418 AALKSK
+418 AALKVK
-424 YATLDGKID
+424 DTQLNAKID
-433 QVKLELQRNID
+433 EVNRQLKADIK
-444 AVEEAYKAADV
+444 AVEEGYKAAD
-455 KIWEKL
+455 KEIKGQIENLQKQ
-461 GKLDE
+461 LD
-466 AIADLNKLVEKYAK
+466 ALSALVEKYAK

-488 FVLLPDS
+488 FVLLPDN

-501 AIEGNVFAFHE
+501 AIEGDVYAFHE
-512 WNVAIAMKP
+512 WDVTNAMKP
-521 VQKIKGEEILH
+521 QQLLCNEFTLH

-546 ATLSEDTQYYSYTV
+546 ATLSKDTQYYAYTV

-567 NNTELEPVIKEVAQD
+567 NNTTLQPVIKSVAQD
-582 GGLLSVTMSLTDP
+582 GGLLSVEMSLTDP
-595 KANKTDEF
+595 AANKTPEVHFDYETE
-603 PGDFYSDVTVMALQ
+603 VTVMALQ
-617 YKNPA
+617 YNNPA

-635 VLYLNKLLEVNLL
+635 VLYLEKLKEVRLVDRRSNL
-648 DKDGKC
+648 D
-654 HIPDL
+654 IPDL
-659 FHHKWVEIVWGVP
+659 FSHKVQEPGIQELKPLAGPMKKHVNYA
-672 VERIC
+672 
-677 PPKVVEV
+677 K
-684 KYDETQ
+684 TF
-690 DILDLITTQFGQK
+690 DIEQNIRTQFGDK
-703 EPSTTLPEGFS
+703 DASTTLPEGFS

-719 VGSGDEDG
+719 VDGDV
-727 NNGGGVGY
+727 NY
-735 FNATDIADGIVNP
+735 FNAEKAAEGVIAP
-748 QLPNG
+748 QMPG
-753 EQATVACIGK
+753 GKDATVACIGK
-763 NIIVRVDVMLGDK
+763 NIVVRVDVMLGEK
-776 VAEVGFFQFYIVGD
+776 VAEVGYFQFYIIGD
-790 AIVETADA
+790 AVVKTANA
-798 VTTTADYDI
+798 VTTNADYDI
-807 NCDETATAL
+807 SCEETAVAL
-816 QATLSAEN
+816 TATLSADN
-824 VWKKVVKETGLSE
+824 VWAKVVEVTGLSE
-837 KDAMEDY
+837 EDAKADY
-844 SFCVEANSEALAQYT
+844 SFVASDVATSGELAQFA
-859 KNEEGKY
+859 KNGEEYEAGKL
-866 VPGKGIGTVELNE
+866 GTVVLNE

-887 LYNELPSTPKFP
+887 HYNELPSTLEFP

-906 RSNKQVY
+906 RSNKELY
-913 NKESYNEFYFPLTWE
+913 EAGTFNEFYLPLTWN
-928 PNDVEIWGET
+928 PNDIEKWGENT
-938 TGGVETV
+938 NGVETV
-945 TWEYDKISNQ
+945 TWKYDKISNQ
-955 WQKNGDEYEIRLY
+955 WQNGEIRLY
-968 PDLNTQGLTP
+968 PDLASQGLTP

-999 YTNGAQFKLENGHYV
+999 YTNGAQFALENGHYV
-1014 FVDNPNVAARKIT
+1014 FVDNPVVEARKIT

-1050 TVATRAT
+1050 TVATRVNN
-1057 NDAEYEGE
+1057 NDAEYEGV

-1076 NLENNAFTRDMINNY
+1076 NLENNPFTRDMINNY

-1096 ALGQT
+1096 ALGET

-1113 AGAVKVVKGDFDVR
+1113 AGAVKVVTGDFDVR

-1140 VQDADGIN
+1140 VQDADGVN

-1171 EYYKNFNVR
+1171 EYYSKFNVT
-1180 ISSDPDEWT
+1180 ITSEQDEWT
-1189 TNYNGGNIEETYLG
+1189 TNYNDGNIEETLLKE
-1203 TYKDIY
+1203 YKDVY
-1209 NNFGCK
+1209 DNFGYQV
-1215 AENDG
+1215 ENDG
-1220 RLIITY
+1220 RFTITY

>member
-43 LEALVLQKEEVLNGK
+43 LEALVLQKEQVLNDK

-91 LAEIATCKAECKA
+91 LGEIATCKAECEA
-104 AIDNLQTQ
+104 AIKNLQGQ

-138 KVLQQNIDAANTA
+138 KVLQQNIDAANNA
-151 IKELET
+151 IKDLES
-157 RLDARIKALETLTAT
+157 RLTKRIEALETLTAT
-172 HTTEIENL
+172 HTSEIAALQEAL
-180 KKALEA
+180 KEVKA
-186 VKEDIEK
+186 DIEK

-203 ALKKELQGKIDELW
+203 ALEKKLQGKIDELW
-217 KQVNANKT
+217 TQVNANKT

-347 IDQLFAEKADLTYV
+347 IDQLFAEKADKSELTAAV
-361 NEQVNILTNSI
+361 NTLTAKI
-372 NKVADDLAVLTARV
+372 NEVAGDLANLTVRV

-392 IRTLKSQLSALQQEV
+392 IRTLKSQLSALRTEF
-407 TDAKKKYDEEI
+407 DAAVKKFNDEI
-418 AALKSK
+418 AALKVK
-424 YATLDGKID
+424 DTQLNAKID
-433 QVKLELQRNID
+433 EVNRLLKADIK
-444 AVEEAYKAADV
+444 AIEEGYKAAD
-455 KIWEKL
+455 KEIKGQIENLQKQ
-461 GKLDE
+461 LD
-466 AIADLNKLVEKYAK
+466 ALSALVEKYAK

-488 FVLLPDS
+488 FVLLPDN

-501 AIEGNVFAFHE
+501 AIEGDVYAFHE
-512 WNVAIAMKP
+512 WDVTNAMKP
-521 VQKIKGEEILH
+521 QQLLCNEFTLH

-546 ATLSEDTQYYSYTV
+546 ATLSKDTQYYAYTV

-567 NNTELEPVIKEVAQD
+567 NNTTLQPVIKSVAQD
-582 GGLLSVTMSLTDP
+582 GGLLSVEMSLTDP
-595 KANKTDEF
+595 AANKTPEAHFDYETE
-603 PGDFYSDVTVMALQ
+603 VTVMALQ
-617 YKNPA
+617 YNNPA

-635 VLYLNKLLEVNLL
+635 VLYLEKLKEVRLVDRRSNL
-648 DKDGKC
+648 D
-654 HIPDL
+654 IPDL
-659 FHHKWVEIVWGVP
+659 STHKVQEPGIPEYKLPLAGP
-672 VERIC
+672 M
-677 PPKVVEV
+677 KKHV
-684 KYDETQ
+684 KYEDETF
-690 DILDLITTQFGQK
+690 DIEQNIRTQFGNK
-703 EPSTTLPEGFS
+703 DASTTLPEGFS

-719 VGSGDEDG
+719 VGGDV
-727 NNGGGVGY
+727 NY
-735 FNATDIADGIVNP
+735 FNAEKAAEGVIVP
-748 QLPNG
+748 QMPNDKP
-753 EQATVACIGK
+753 ATVACIGK
-763 NIIVRVDVMLGDK
+763 NIVVRVDVMLGEK
-776 VAEVGFFQFYIVGD
+776 VAEVGYFQFYITGKAV
-790 AIVETADA
+790 VETANA

-807 NCDETATAL
+807 SCEETAPAL
-816 QATLSAEN
+816 TATLSADN
-824 VWKKVVKETGLSE
+824 VWAKVVEVTGLSE
-837 KDAMEDY
+837 EDAKADY
-844 SFCVEANSEALAQYT
+844 SFVASDVATSGELAQFA
-859 KNEEGKY
+859 KNGEEYEAGKL
-866 VPGKGIGTVELNE
+866 GTVVLNE

-887 LYNELPSTPKFP
+887 HYNELPSTLEFP

-906 RSNKQVY
+906 RSNKELY
-913 NKESYNEFYFPLTWE
+913 EAGTYNEFYLPLTWN

-955 WQKNGDEYEIRLY
+955 WQDGEIRLY
-968 PDLNTQGLTP
+968 PDLASQGLTP

-999 YTNGAQFKLENGHYV
+999 YTNGASFTLEDGHYV
-1014 FVDNPNVAARKIT
+1014 FVDNPVVEARTIT
-1027 GISGTVYTLK
+1027 GISGKDYTLK
-1037 VSDDGSKLLATAA
+1037 VNADGSKLEATEA
-1050 TVATRAT
+1050 TTGKT
-1057 NDAEYEGE
+1057 DL
-1065 IVATITPDGEI
+1065 VATITREGEI
-1076 NLENNAFTRDMINNY
+1076 TLDNNPFTKDMVNKY

-1096 ALGQT
+1096 ALGET

-1106 SYEVETC
+1106 SYEVKTC
-1113 AGAVKVVKGDFDVR
+1113 AGAVKVVTGDFDVR
-1127 FIKPLTVTAKEIE
+1127 FIKPLTVTGKEIE
-1140 VQDADGIN
+1140 VLDADGVN

-1171 EYYKNFNVR
+1171 EYYSKFNVT
-1180 ISSDPDEWT
+1180 ITSEQDEWT
-1189 TNYNGGNIEETYLG
+1189 TNYNDGNIEKTLLKEYEDV
-1203 TYKDIY
+1203 YA
-1209 NNFGCK
+1209 NFGYQV
-1215 AENDG
+1215 ENDG
-1220 RLIITY
+1220 RCTITY

-1242 KLSHNWL
+1242 TLSHNWL
-1249 DEHKYYVTIVVKHTA
+1249 DAHKYYVTIVVKHTA

>member
-31 SDIENLQNQNND
+31 SDIENLQNQTND

-58 IAALEA
+58 IAALEE
-64 QNKELEAAYKAA
+64 QNKKLEEAYKAA
-76 DEALKQALADNKTEI
+76 DEALKKALEDNKVE
-91 LAEIATCKAECKA
+91 LLGEIATCKAECEA
-104 AIDNLQTQ
+104 AMKNLQTQ
-112 IDALKKSLGELQ
+112 IDDLKKSLGELQ
-124 EKHDKD
+124 DKHDKD
-130 VKTLLEAD
+130 VKTLLDAD
-138 KVLQQNIDAANTA
+138 KVLQQNIDAANNA
-151 IKELET
+151 IKDLET
-157 RLDARIKALETLTAT
+157 RLNARIEALETLTAT

-203 ALKKELQGKIDELW
+203 ALEKKLQGEIDELW

-237 IKELTAV
+237 INALTEV
-244 VNANKKACDDAVA
+244 VNANKKACDKAVE
-257 ELQKK
+257 ELKEK
-262 DGELAKAIDDLT
+262 DTELAGLIQTLT
-274 KDFNT
+274 NDFNA
-279 YKDLNDKEVQALK
+279 YKELNNAEVQALK
-292 DRMAAVEGQV
+292 DRMDAVEGQV

-340 DAAQNAR
+340 DAAQTAR
-347 IDQLFAEKADLTYV
+347 IDKLFAEKADLTYV

-392 IRTLKSQLSALQQEV
+392 IRTLKSQLSALRTEFDEAV
-407 TDAKKKYDEEI
+407 KKFNDEI
-418 AALKSK
+418 AALKVK
-424 YATLDGKID
+424 DTQLNAKID
-433 QVKLELQRNID
+433 EVNRQLKADIK
-444 AVEEAYKAADV
+444 AVEEGYKAAD
-455 KIWEKL
+455 KEIKGQIENLQKQ
-461 GKLDE
+461 LD
-466 AIADLNKLVEKYAK
+466 ALSALVEKYAE

-488 FVLLPDS
+488 FVLLPDN

-501 AIEGNVFAFHE
+501 AIEGDVYAFHE
-512 WNVAIAMKP
+512 WDVTNAMKP
-521 VQKIKGEEILH
+521 QQLLCNEFTLH

-546 ATLSEDTQYYSYTV
+546 ATLSKDTQYYAYTV

-567 NNTELEPVIKEVAQD
+567 NNTTLQPVIKSVAQD
-582 GGLLSVTMSLTDP
+582 GGLLSVEMSLTDP
-595 KANKTDEF
+595 AANKTPEVHFDYETE
-603 PGDFYSDVTVMALQ
+603 VTVMALQ
-617 YKNPA
+617 YNNPA

-635 VLYLNKLLEVNLL
+635 VLYLEKLKEVRLVDRRSNL
-648 DKDGKC
+648 D
-654 HIPDL
+654 IPDL
-659 FHHKWVEIVWGVP
+659 FSHKVQEPGIQELKPLAGPMKKHVNYA
-672 VERIC
+672 
-677 PPKVVEV
+677 K
-684 KYDETQ
+684 TF
-690 DILDLITTQFGQK
+690 DIEQNIRTQFGDK
-703 EPSTTLPEGFS
+703 DASTTLPEGFS

-719 VGSGDEDG
+719 VDGDV
-727 NNGGGVGY
+727 NY
-735 FNATDIADGIVNP
+735 FNAEKAAEGVIAP
-748 QLPNG
+748 QMPG
-753 EQATVACIGK
+753 GKDATVACIGK
-763 NIIVRVDVMLGDK
+763 NIVVRVDVMLGEK
-776 VAEVGFFQFYIVGD
+776 VAEVGYFQFYIIGD
-790 AIVETADA
+790 AVVKTANA
-798 VTTTADYDI
+798 VTTNADYDI
-807 NCDETATAL
+807 SCEETAVAL
-816 QATLSAEN
+816 NATLSADN
-824 VWKKVVKETGLSE
+824 VWAKVVEVTGLSE
-837 KDAMEDY
+837 EDAKADY
-844 SFCVEANSEALAQYT
+844 SFVASDVATSGELAQFA
-859 KNEEGKY
+859 KNGEEYEAGKL
-866 VPGKGIGTVELNE
+866 GTVVLNE

-887 LYNELPSTPKFP
+887 HYNELPSTLEFP

-906 RSNKQVY
+906 RSNKELY
-913 NKESYNEFYFPLTWE
+913 EAGTFNEFYLPLTWN
-928 PNDVEIWGET
+928 PNDIEKWGENT
-938 TGGVETV
+938 NGVETV
-945 TWEYDKISNQ
+945 TWKYDKISNQ
-955 WQKNGDEYEIRLY
+955 WQNGEIRLY
-968 PDLNTQGLTP
+968 PDLASQGLTP

-999 YTNGAQFKLENGHYV
+999 YTNGASFTLEDGHYV
-1014 FVDNPNVAARKIT
+1014 FVDNPVEAARTIT

-1050 TVATRAT
+1050 TVATRVNN
-1057 NDAEYEGE
+1057 NDAEYEGV

-1076 NLENNAFTRDMINNY
+1076 NLENNPFTRDMINNY

-1096 ALGQT
+1096 ALGET

-1113 AGAVKVVKGDFDVR
+1113 AGAVKVVTGDFDVR
-1127 FIKPLTVTAKEIE
+1127 FIKPLTVTDKEIE
-1140 VQDADGIN
+1140 VLDADGVN

-1171 EYYKNFNVR
+1171 EYYSKFNVT
-1180 ISSDPDEWT
+1180 ITSEQDEWT
-1189 TNYNGGNIEETYLG
+1189 TNYNDGNIEETLLKE
-1203 TYKDIY
+1203 YKDVY
-1209 NNFGCK
+1209 ANFGYQV
-1215 AENDG
+1215 ENDG
-1220 RLIITY
+1220 RFTITY

-1242 KLSHNWL
+1242 TLSHNWL
-1249 DEHKYYVTIVVKHTA
+1249 DAHKYYVTIVVKHTA

>member
-43 LEALVLQKEEVLNGK
+43 LEALVLQKEQVLNDK

-91 LAEIATCKAECKA
+91 LGEIATCKAECEA
-104 AIDNLQTQ
+104 AIKNLQGQ

-138 KVLQQNIDAANTA
+138 KVLQQNIDAANNA
-151 IKELET
+151 IKDLES
-157 RLDARIKALETLTAT
+157 RLTKRIEALETLTAT
-172 HTTEIENL
+172 HTSEIAALQEAL
-180 KKALEA
+180 KEVKA
-186 VKEDIEK
+186 DIEK
-193 VRKEFAAADE
+193 VRKEFADADK
-203 ALKKELQGKIDELW
+203 ALEDKLQGKIDDLW

-231 TARENA
+231 TERKAA
-237 IKELTAV
+237 IDALTEV
-244 VNANKKACDDAVA
+244 VNANKKACDDAVK
-257 ELQKK
+257 ELQAK
-262 DGELAKAIDDLT
+262 DTELAGLIQTLT
-274 KDFNT
+274 NDFNA

-347 IDQLFAEKADLTYV
+347 IDQLFAEKADKSELTAAV
-361 NEQVNILTNSI
+361 NTLTAKI
-372 NKVADDLAVLTARV
+372 NEVAGDLAKLTVRV

-392 IRTLKSQLSALQQEV
+392 IATLQSQLRALRSEF
-407 TDAKKKYDEEI
+407 DAAVEKYNTEIRNLWANDAILRAAFEE
-418 AALKSK
+418 ADRQLKADIK
-424 YATLDGKID
+424 
-433 QVKLELQRNID
+433 
-444 AVEEAYKAADV
+444 AVEEAYKAADEEI
-455 KIWEKL
+455 KGQIDNLQEQITAL
-461 GKLDE
+461 ST
-466 AIADLNKLVEKYAK
+466 LVEQYAK

-488 FVLLPDS
+488 FVLLPDN

-501 AIEGNVFAFHE
+501 AIEGDVYAFHE
-512 WNVAIAMKP
+512 WDVTNAMKP
-521 VQKIKGEEILH
+521 QQLLCNEFTLH

-546 ATLSEDTQYYSYTV
+546 ATLSKDTQYYAYTV

-567 NNTELEPVIKEVAQD
+567 NNTTLQPVIKSVAQD
-582 GGLLSVTMSLTDP
+582 GGLLSVEMSLTDP
-595 KANKTDEF
+595 AANKTPEVHFDYETE
-603 PGDFYSDVTVMALQ
+603 VTVMALQ
-617 YKNPA
+617 YNNPA

-635 VLYLNKLLEVNLL
+635 VLYLEKLKEVRLL
-648 DKDGKC
+648 DRMSNLD
-654 HIPDL
+654 IPDL
-659 FHHKWVEIVWGVP
+659 FSHKAQEPGIP
-672 VERIC
+672 
-677 PPKVVEV
+677 EV
-684 KYDETQ
+684 LLPLAEPMKKHVNYAKTF
-690 DILDLITTQFGQK
+690 DIEQNIRTQFGDK
-703 EPSTTLPEGFS
+703 DASTTLPEGFS

-719 VGSGDEDG
+719 VDGDV
-727 NNGGGVGY
+727 NY
-735 FNATDIADGIVNP
+735 FNAEKAAEGVIAP
-748 QLPNG
+748 QMPG
-753 EQATVACIGK
+753 GKDATVACIGK
-763 NIIVRVDVMLGDK
+763 NIVVRVDVMLGEK
-776 VAEVGFFQFYIVGD
+776 VAEVGYFQFYIIGD
-790 AIVETADA
+790 AVVGTANA
-798 VTTTADYDI
+798 VTTNADYDI
-807 NCDETATAL
+807 SCEETAVAL
-816 QATLSAEN
+816 TATLSADN
-824 VWKKVVKETGLSE
+824 VWAKVVEVTGLSE
-837 KDAMEDY
+837 EDAKADY
-844 SFCVEANSEALAQYT
+844 SFVASDVATSGELAQFA
-859 KNEEGKY
+859 KNGEEY
-866 VPGKGIGTVELNE
+866 EAYRLGTVVLNE

-887 LYNELPSTPKFP
+887 HYNELPSTLEFP

-906 RSNKQVY
+906 RSNKELY
-913 NKESYNEFYFPLTWE
+913 EAGTFNEFYLPLTWN
-928 PNDVEIWGET
+928 PNDIEKWGEKT
-938 TGGVETV
+938 DGVETV
-945 TWEYDKISNQ
+945 TWKYDKISNQ
-955 WQKNGDEYEIRLY
+955 WQNGEIRLY
-968 PDLNTQGLTP
+968 PDLASQGLTP

-999 YTNGAQFKLENGHYV
+999 YTNGASFTLEDGHYV
-1014 FVDNPNVAARKIT
+1014 FVDNPVVAARTIT
-1027 GISGTVYTLK
+1027 GISGKVYTLK
-1037 VSDDGSKLLATAA
+1037 VNADGSKLEATEA
-1050 TVATRAT
+1050 TTGKT
-1057 NDAEYEGE
+1057 DL
-1065 IVATITPDGEI
+1065 VATITPDGEI
-1076 NLENNAFTRDMINNY
+1076 NLENNPFTRDMINNY

-1096 ALGQT
+1096 ALGET

-1113 AGAVKVVKGDFDVR
+1113 AGAVKVVTGDFDVR

-1140 VQDADGIN
+1140 VLDADGVN

-1171 EYYKNFNVR
+1171 EYYSKFNVT
-1180 ISSDPDEWT
+1180 ITSDQDEWT
-1189 TNYNGGNIEETYLG
+1189 TNYNDGNIEETLLKE
-1203 TYKDIY
+1203 YKDVY
-1209 NNFGCK
+1209 DNFGYQV
-1215 AENDG
+1215 ENDG
-1220 RLIITY
+1220 RFTITY

>member
-43 LEALVLQKEEVLNGK
+43 LEALVLQKEQVLNDK

-91 LAEIATCKAECKA
+91 LGEIATCKAECEA
-104 AIDNLQTQ
+104 AIKNLQGQ

-138 KVLQQNIDAANTA
+138 KVLQQNIDAANNA
-151 IKELET
+151 IKDLES
-157 RLDARIKALETLTAT
+157 RLTKRIEALETLTAT
-172 HTTEIENL
+172 HTSEIAALQEAL
-180 KKALEA
+180 KEVKA
-186 VKEDIEK
+186 DIEK
-193 VRKEFAAADE
+193 VRKEFADADK
-203 ALKKELQGKIDELW
+203 ALEDKLQGKIDDLW

-231 TARENA
+231 TERKAA
-237 IKELTAV
+237 IDALTEV
-244 VNANKKACDDAVA
+244 VNANKKACDDAVK
-257 ELQKK
+257 ELQAK
-262 DGELAKAIDDLT
+262 DTELAGLIQTLT
-274 KDFNT
+274 NDFNA
-279 YKDLNDKEVQALK
+279 YKDLNDAEVKALK
-292 DRMAAVEGQV
+292 DRMTAVEGQV

-347 IDQLFAEKADLTYV
+347 IDQLFAEKADKSELTAAV
-361 NEQVNILTNSI
+361 NTLTAKI
-372 NKVADDLAVLTARV
+372 NEVAGDLANLTVRV
-386 NTNEGD
+386 NKNEGD
-392 IRTLKSQLSALQQEV
+392 IATLQSQLRALRTEFDEAV
-407 TDAKKKYDEEI
+407 KHYDTEIRNLWANDAILRAAFEE
-418 AALKSK
+418 ADRQLKADIK
-424 YATLDGKID
+424 
-433 QVKLELQRNID
+433 
-444 AVEEAYKAADV
+444 AVEEAYKAAD
-455 KIWEKL
+455 KEINGRIDNLQEQITAL
-461 GKLDE
+461 ST
-466 AIADLNKLVEKYAK
+466 LVEKYAK

-488 FVLLPDS
+488 FVLLPDN

-501 AIEGNVFAFHE
+501 AIEGDVYAFHE
-512 WNVAIAMKP
+512 WDVTNAMKP
-521 VQKIKGEEILH
+521 QQLLCNEFTLH

-546 ATLSEDTQYYSYTV
+546 ATLSKDTQYYAYTV

-567 NNTELEPVIKEVAQD
+567 NNTTLQPVIKSVAQD
-582 GGLLSVTMSLTDP
+582 GGLLSVEMSLTDP
-595 KANKTDEF
+595 AANKTPEVHFDYETE
-603 PGDFYSDVTVMALQ
+603 VTVMALQ
-617 YKNPA
+617 YNNPA

-635 VLYLNKLLEVNLL
+635 VLYLEKLKEVRLVDRRSNL
-648 DKDGKC
+648 D
-654 HIPDL
+654 IPDL
-659 FHHKWVEIVWGVP
+659 FSHKVQEPGIQELKPLAGPMKKHVNYA
-672 VERIC
+672 
-677 PPKVVEV
+677 K
-684 KYDETQ
+684 TF
-690 DILDLITTQFGQK
+690 DIEQNIRTQFGDK
-703 EPSTTLPEGFS
+703 DASTTLPEGFS

-719 VGSGDEDG
+719 VDGD
-727 NNGGGVGY
+727 VKY
-735 FNATDIADGIVNP
+735 FNAEKAAEGVIAP
-748 QLPNG
+748 QMPG
-753 EQATVACIGK
+753 GKDATVACIGK
-763 NIIVRVDVMLGDK
+763 NIVVRVDVMLGEK
-776 VAEVGFFQFYIVGD
+776 VAEVGYFQFYIIGD
-790 AIVETADA
+790 AVVETANA
-798 VTTTADYDI
+798 VTTNADYDI
-807 NCDETATAL
+807 SCEETAVAL
-816 QATLSAEN
+816 TATLSADN
-824 VWKKVVKETGLSE
+824 VWAKVVEVTGLSE
-837 KDAMEDY
+837 EDAKADY
-844 SFCVEANSEALAQYT
+844 SFVASDVATSGELAQFA
-859 KNEEGKY
+859 KNGEEYEAGKL
-866 VPGKGIGTVELNE
+866 GTVVLNE

-887 LYNELPSTPKFP
+887 HYNELPSTLEFP

-906 RSNKQVY
+906 RSNKELY
-913 NKESYNEFYFPLTWE
+913 EAGTYNEFYLPLTWN

-955 WQKNGDEYEIRLY
+955 WQNGEIRLY
-968 PDLNTQGLTP
+968 PDLASQGLTP

-999 YTNGAQFKLENGHYV
+999 YTNGASFTLEDGHYV
-1014 FVDNPNVAARKIT
+1014 FVDNPVVAARTIT
-1027 GISGTVYTLK
+1027 GISGEVYSLK
-1037 VSDDGSKLLATAA
+1037 VSDDGSKLEATD
-1050 TVATRAT
+1050 TKEKTLT
-1057 NDAEYEGE
+1057 
-1065 IVATITPDGEI
+1065 VATITREGEI
-1076 NLENNAFTRDMINNY
+1076 NLENNPFTKDMVNTY

-1096 ALGQT
+1096 ALGET

-1106 SYEVETC
+1106 SYEVKTC
-1113 AGAVKVVKGDFDVR
+1113 AGAVKVVTGDFDVR
-1127 FIKPLTVTAKEIE
+1127 FIKPLTVTGKEIE
-1140 VQDADGIN
+1140 VLDADGVN

-1171 EYYKNFNVR
+1171 EYYSKFNVT
-1180 ISSDPDEWT
+1180 ITSDQHEWT
-1189 TNYNGGNIEETYLG
+1189 TNYNDGNIEETLLKE
-1203 TYKDIY
+1203 YKDVY
-1209 NNFGCK
+1209 DNFGYQV
-1215 AENDG
+1215 ENDG
-1220 RLIITY
+1220 RFTITY

>member
-76 DEALKQALADNKTEI
+76 DEALKKALADNKTEI
-91 LAEIATCKAECKA
+91 LGEIATCKAECEA
-104 AIDNLQTQ
+104 AIKNLQEQ

-138 KVLQQNIDAANTA
+138 KVLQQNIDAANNA
-151 IKELET
+151 IKDLES
-157 RLDARIKALETLTAT
+157 RLTKRIEALETLTAT
-172 HTTEIENL
+172 HTSEIAAL
-180 KKALEA
+180 KDALKEVKA
-186 VKEDIEK
+186 DIEK
-193 VRKEFAAADE
+193 VRKEFADADK
-203 ALKKELQGKIDELW
+203 ALEDKLQGKIDELW

-231 TARENA
+231 TERKAA
-237 IKELTAV
+237 IDALTEV
-244 VNANKKACDDAVA
+244 VNANKKACDDAVK
-257 ELQKK
+257 ELQAK
-262 DGELAKAIDDLT
+262 DTELAGLIQTLT
-274 KDFNT
+274 NDFNA
-279 YKDLNDKEVQALK
+279 YKDLNDAEVKALK
-292 DRMAAVEGQV
+292 DRMTAVEGQV

-329 LEAAKAAQELV
+329 LEAAKAAQALV

-386 NTNEGD
+386 NTNEGE

-488 FVLLPDS
+488 FVLLPDN

-501 AIEGNVFAFHE
+501 AIEGDVYAFHE
-512 WNVAIAMKP
+512 WDVTNAMKP
-521 VQKIKGEEILH
+521 QQLLSNEFTLH

-546 ATLSEDTQYYSYTV
+546 ATLSKDTQYYAYTV

-567 NNTELEPVIKEVAQD
+567 NNTTLQPVIKSVAQD
-582 GGLLSVTMSLTDP
+582 GGLLSVEMSLTDP
-595 KANKTDEF
+595 AANKTPEVHFDYETE
-603 PGDFYSDVTVMALQ
+603 VTVMALQ
-617 YKNPA
+617 YNNPA

-635 VLYLNKLLEVNLL
+635 VLYLEKLKEVRLVDRRSNL
-648 DKDGKC
+648 D
-654 HIPDL
+654 IPDL
-659 FHHKWVEIVWGVP
+659 FSHKVQEPGIQELKPLAGPMKKHVNYA
-672 VERIC
+672 
-677 PPKVVEV
+677 K
-684 KYDETQ
+684 TF
-690 DILDLITTQFGQK
+690 DIEQNIRTQFGDK
-703 EPSTTLPEGFS
+703 DASTTLPEGFS

-719 VGSGDEDG
+719 VDGDK
-727 NNGGGVGY
+727 NY
-735 FNATDIADGIVNP
+735 FNAEKAAEGVIAP
-748 QLPNG
+748 QMPG
-753 EQATVACIGK
+753 GKDATVACIGK
-763 NIIVRVDVMLGDK
+763 NIVVRVDVMLGEK
-776 VAEVGFFQFYIVGD
+776 VAEVGYFQFYIIGD
-790 AIVETADA
+790 AVVETANA
-798 VTTTADYDI
+798 VTTNADYDI
-807 NCDETATAL
+807 SCEETAVAL
-816 QATLSAEN
+816 TATLSADN
-824 VWKKVVKETGLSE
+824 VWAKVVEVTGLSE
-837 KDAMEDY
+837 DDAKADY
-844 SFCVEANSEALAQYT
+844 SFVASDVATSGELAQFA
-859 KNEEGKY
+859 KNGEEYEAGKL
-866 VPGKGIGTVELNE
+866 GTVVLNE

-887 LYNELPSTPKFP
+887 HYNELPSTLEFP

-906 RSNKQVY
+906 RSNKELY
-913 NKESYNEFYFPLTWE
+913 EAGTFNEFYLPLTWN
-928 PNDVEIWGET
+928 PNDIEKWGENT
-938 TGGVETV
+938 NGVETV
-945 TWEYDKISNQ
+945 TWKYDKISNQ
-955 WQKNGDEYEIRLY
+955 WQNGEIRLY
-968 PDLNTQGLTP
+968 PDLASQGLTP

-991 VTLDNAGR
+991 VTLDNATD
-999 YTNGAQFKLENGHYV
+999 YTKGASFTLEDGHYV
-1014 FVDNPNVAARKIT
+1014 FVDNPVVEARTIT
-1027 GISGTVYTLK
+1027 GISGKDYTLK
-1037 VSDDGSKLLATAA
+1037 VNADGSKLEATEA
-1050 TVATRAT
+1050 TTGKT
-1057 NDAEYEGE
+1057 DL
-1065 IVATITPDGEI
+1065 VATITREGEI
-1076 NLENNAFTRDMINNY
+1076 TLDNNPFTKDMVNKY

-1096 ALGQT
+1096 ALGET

-1106 SYEVETC
+1106 SYEVKTC
-1113 AGAVKVVKGDFDVR
+1113 AGAVKVVTGDFDVR
-1127 FIKPLTVTAKEIE
+1127 FIKPLTVTGKEIE
-1140 VQDADGIN
+1140 VLDADGVN

-1171 EYYKNFNVR
+1171 EYYSKFNVT
-1180 ISSDPDEWT
+1180 ITSDQHEWT
-1189 TNYNGGNIEETYLG
+1189 TNYNDGNIEETLLKE
-1203 TYKDIY
+1203 YKDVY
-1209 NNFGCK
+1209 DNFGYQV
-1215 AENDG
+1215 ENDG
-1220 RLIITY
+1220 RFTITY

>member
-43 LEALVLQKEEVLNGK
+43 LEALVLQKEQVLNDK

-91 LAEIATCKAECKA
+91 LGEIATCKAECEA
-104 AIDNLQTQ
+104 AIKNLQEQ

-138 KVLQQNIDAANTA
+138 KVLQQNIDAANNA
-151 IKELET
+151 IKDLES
-157 RLDARIKALETLTAT
+157 RLTKRIEALETLTAT
-172 HTTEIENL
+172 HTSEIAALQEAL
-180 KKALEA
+180 KEVKA
-186 VKEDIEK
+186 DIEK
-193 VRKEFAAADE
+193 VRKEFADADK
-203 ALKKELQGKIDELW
+203 ALEDKLQGKIDDLW

-231 TARENA
+231 TERKAA
-237 IKELTAV
+237 IDALTEV
-244 VNANKKACDDAVA
+244 VNANKKACDDAVK
-257 ELQKK
+257 ELQAK
-262 DGELAKAIDDLT
+262 DTELAGLIQTLT
-274 KDFNT
+274 NDFNA
-279 YKDLNDKEVQALK
+279 YKDLNDAEVKALK
-292 DRMAAVEGQV
+292 DRMTAVEGQV

-347 IDQLFAEKADLTYV
+347 IDQLFAEKADKSELTAAV
-361 NEQVNILTNSI
+361 NTLTAKI
-372 NKVADDLAVLTARV
+372 NEVAGDLANLTVRV

-392 IRTLKSQLSALQQEV
+392 IRTLKSQLSALRTEF
-407 TDAKKKYDEEI
+407 DAAVKKFNDEI
-418 AALKSK
+418 AALKVK
-424 YATLDGKID
+424 DTQLNAKID
-433 QVKLELQRNID
+433 EVNRQLKADIK
-444 AVEEAYKAADV
+444 AVEEGYKAAD
-455 KIWEKL
+455 KEIKGQIENLQKQ
-461 GKLDE
+461 LD
-466 AIADLNKLVEKYAK
+466 ALSALVEKYAK

-488 FVLLPDS
+488 FVLLPDN

-501 AIEGNVFAFHE
+501 AIEGDVYAFHE
-512 WNVAIAMKP
+512 WDVTNAMKP
-521 VQKIKGEEILH
+521 QQLLGNEFTLH

-546 ATLSEDTQYYSYTV
+546 ATLSKDTQYYAYTV

-567 NNTELEPVIKEVAQD
+567 NNTTLQPVIKSVAQD
-582 GGLLSVTMSLTDP
+582 GGLLSVEMSLTDP
-595 KANKTDEF
+595 AANKTPEVHFDYETE
-603 PGDFYSDVTVMALQ
+603 VTVMALQ
-617 YKNPA
+617 YNNPA

-635 VLYLNKLLEVNLL
+635 VLYLEKLKEVRLVDRRSNL
-648 DKDGKC
+648 D
-654 HIPDL
+654 IPDL
-659 FHHKWVEIVWGVP
+659 FSHKVQEPGIQELKPLAGPMKKHVNYA
-672 VERIC
+672 
-677 PPKVVEV
+677 K
-684 KYDETQ
+684 TF
-690 DILDLITTQFGQK
+690 DIEQNIRTQFGDK
-703 EPSTTLPEGFS
+703 DASTTLPEGFS

-719 VGSGDEDG
+719 VDGDV
-727 NNGGGVGY
+727 NY
-735 FNATDIADGIVNP
+735 FNAEKAAEGVIAP
-748 QLPNG
+748 QMPG
-753 EQATVACIGK
+753 GKDATVACIGK
-763 NIIVRVDVMLGDK
+763 NIVVRVDVMLGEK
-776 VAEVGFFQFYIVGD
+776 VAEVGYFQFYIIGD
-790 AIVETADA
+790 AVVRTANA
-798 VTTTADYDI
+798 VTTNADYDI
-807 NCDETATAL
+807 SCEETAVAL
-816 QATLSAEN
+816 TATLSADN
-824 VWKKVVKETGLSE
+824 VWAKVVEVTGLSE
-837 KDAMEDY
+837 EDAKADY
-844 SFCVEANSEALAQYT
+844 SFVASDVATSGELAQFA
-859 KNEEGKY
+859 KNGEEYEAGKL
-866 VPGKGIGTVELNE
+866 GTVVLNE

-887 LYNELPSTPKFP
+887 HYNELPSTLEFP

-906 RSNKQVY
+906 RSNKELY
-913 NKESYNEFYFPLTWE
+913 EAGTFNEFYLPLTWN
-928 PNDVEIWGET
+928 PNDIEKWGENT
-938 TGGVETV
+938 NGVETV
-945 TWEYDKISNQ
+945 TWKYDKISNQ
-955 WQKNGDEYEIRLY
+955 WQNGEIRLY
-968 PDLNTQGLTP
+968 PDLASQGLTP

-999 YTNGAQFKLENGHYV
+999 YTNGAQFALENGHYV
-1014 FVDNPNVAARKIT
+1014 FVDNPVVEARKIT

-1050 TVATRAT
+1050 TVATRVNN
-1057 NDAEYEGE
+1057 NDAEYEGV

-1076 NLENNAFTRDMINNY
+1076 NLENNPFTRDMINNY

-1096 ALGQT
+1096 ALGET

-1113 AGAVKVVKGDFDVR
+1113 AGAVKVVTGDFDVR

-1140 VQDADGIN
+1140 VQDADGVN

-1171 EYYKNFNVR
+1171 EYYSQFNVT
-1180 ISSDPDEWT
+1180 ITSEQDEWT
-1189 TNYNGGNIEETYLG
+1189 TNYNDGNIEETLLKE
-1203 TYKDIY
+1203 YKDVY
-1209 NNFGCK
+1209 DNFGYQV
-1215 AENDG
+1215 ENDG
-1220 RLIITY
+1220 RFTITY

>member
-1 MKRKLFNAALFA
+1 
-13 AVLVAAP
+13 
-20 VSTFVSCADYD
+20 
-31 SDIENLQNQNND
+31 
-43 LEALVLQKEEVLNGK
+43 
-58 IAALEA
+58 
-64 QNKELEAAYKAA
+64 
-76 DEALKQALADNKTEI
+76 
-91 LAEIATCKAECKA
+91 
-104 AIDNLQTQ
+104 
-112 IDALKKSLGELQ
+112 
-124 EKHDKD
+124 
-130 VKTLLEAD
+130 
-138 KVLQQNIDAANTA
+138 
-151 IKELET
+151 
-157 RLDARIKALETLTAT
+157 
-172 HTTEIENL
+172 
-180 KKALEA
+180 
-186 VKEDIEK
+186 
-193 VRKEFAAADE
+193 
-203 ALKKELQGKIDELW
+203 
-217 KQVNANKT
+217 
-225 AIENEV
+225 
-231 TARENA
+231 
-237 IKELTAV
+237 
-244 VNANKKACDDAVA
+244 
-257 ELQKK
+257 
-262 DGELAKAIDDLT
+262 
-274 KDFNT
+274 
-279 YKDLNDKEVQALK
+279 
-292 DRMAAVEGQV
+292 MAAVEGQV

-329 LEAAKAAQELV
+329 LEAAKAAQALV

-372 NKVADDLAVLTARV
+372 NKVADDLALLTVRV

-488 FVLLPDS
+488 FVLLPDN

-501 AIEGNVFAFHE
+501 AIEGDVYAFHE
-512 WNVAIAMKP
+512 WDVTNAMKP
-521 VQKIKGEEILH
+521 QQLLCNEFTLH

-546 ATLSEDTQYYSYTV
+546 ATLSKDTQYYAYTV

-567 NNTELEPVIKEVAQD
+567 NNTTLQPVIKSVAQD
-582 GGLLSVTMSLTDP
+582 GGLLSVEMSLTDP
-595 KANKTDEF
+595 AANKTPEVHFDYETE
-603 PGDFYSDVTVMALQ
+603 VTVMALQ
-617 YKNPA
+617 YNNPA

-635 VLYLNKLLEVNLL
+635 VLYLEKLKEVRLVDRRSNL
-648 DKDGKC
+648 D
-654 HIPDL
+654 IPDL
-659 FHHKWVEIVWGVP
+659 FSHKVQEPGIQELKPLAGPMKKHVNYA
-672 VERIC
+672 
-677 PPKVVEV
+677 K
-684 KYDETQ
+684 TF
-690 DILDLITTQFGQK
+690 DIEQNIRTQFGDK
-703 EPSTTLPEGFS
+703 DASTTLPEGFS

-719 VGSGDEDG
+719 VDGDV
-727 NNGGGVGY
+727 NY
-735 FNATDIADGIVNP
+735 FNAEKAAEGVIAP
-748 QLPNG
+748 QMPG
-753 EQATVACIGK
+753 GKDATVACIGK
-763 NIIVRVDVMLGDK
+763 NIVVRVDVMLGEK
-776 VAEVGFFQFYIVGD
+776 VAEVGYFQFYIIGD
-790 AIVETADA
+790 AVVETANA
-798 VTTTADYDI
+798 VTTNADYDI
-807 NCDETATAL
+807 SCEETAVAL
-816 QATLSAEN
+816 TATLSADN
-824 VWKKVVKETGLSE
+824 VWAKVVEVTGLSE
-837 KDAMEDY
+837 EDAKADY
-844 SFCVEANSEALAQYT
+844 SFVASDVATSGELAQFAKNGEEYEAGKLGT
-859 KNEEGKY
+859 VKLNEE
-866 VPGKGIGTVELNE
+866 
-879 NGTLTWTI
+879 GTLTWTI
-887 LYNELPSTPKFP
+887 HYNELPSTLEFP

-906 RSNKQVY
+906 RSNKELY
-913 NKESYNEFYFPLTWE
+913 EAGTFNEFYLPLTWK

-955 WQKNGDEYEIRLY
+955 WQKNGDKEEIRLY

-978 YTYKLSRAIYNTT
+978 YTYNLSRAIYNTT

-999 YTNGAQFKLENGHYV
+999 YTNGAQFTLENGHYV
-1014 FVDNPNVAARKIT
+1014 FVDNPVVEARTIT

-1037 VSDDGSKLLATAA
+1037 VSDDGSKLF
-1050 TVATRAT
+1050 ATRANT
-1057 NDAEYEGE
+1057 VDTRVAYNKEKE
-1065 IVATITPDGEI
+1065 IVATITPDGVI
-1076 NLENNAFTRDMINNY
+1076 NLEKNAFTKDMVNKY
-1091 ERTQL
+1091 EKTQL
-1096 ALGQT
+1096 ELGQT

-1113 AGAVKVVKGDFDVR
+1113 AGAVKVVTGGDKPSDFDVR

-1140 VQDADGIN
+1140 VQDADGVN

-1180 ISSDPDEWT
+1180 ISSEQDEWT
-1189 TNYNGGNIEETYLG
+1189 TNYNDGNIEETLLKE
-1203 TYKDIY
+1203 YKDVY
-1209 NNFGCK
+1209 DNFGYQV
-1215 AENDG
+1215 ENDG
-1220 RLIITY
+1220 RFTITY

>member
-43 LEALVLQKEEVLNGK
+43 LEALVLQKEQVLNDK

-91 LAEIATCKAECKA
+91 LGEIATCKAECEA
-104 AIDNLQTQ
+104 AIKNLQGQ

-124 EKHDKD
+124 DKHDKD
-130 VKTLLEAD
+130 VKDLLAAD
-138 KVLQQNIDAANTA
+138 TKLSNAIEAANNA
-151 IKELET
+151 IKDLES
-157 RLDARIKALETLTAT
+157 RLTKRIEALETLTAT
-172 HTTEIENL
+172 HSTDIAAL
-180 KKALEA
+180 KDALKEVKA
-186 VKEDIEK
+186 DIEK

-203 ALKKELQGKIDELW
+203 ALEKKLQGKIDDLW

-231 TARENA
+231 TERKAA
-237 IKELTAV
+237 IDALTEV

-347 IDQLFAEKADLTYV
+347 IDQLFAEKADKSELTAAV
-361 NEQVNILTNSI
+361 NTLTAKI
-372 NKVADDLAVLTARV
+372 NEVAGDLANLTVRV

-392 IRTLKSQLSALQQEV
+392 IRTLKSQLSALRTEF
-407 TDAKKKYDEEI
+407 DAAVKKFNDEI
-418 AALKSK
+418 AALKVK
-424 YATLDGKID
+424 DTQLNAKID
-433 QVKLELQRNID
+433 EVNRQLKADIK
-444 AVEEAYKAADV
+444 AVEEAYKAADEEIKGQIV
-455 KIWEKL
+455 NLQEQITAL
-461 GKLDE
+461 S
-466 AIADLNKLVEKYAK
+466 ALVEKYAK

-488 FVLLPDS
+488 FVLLPDN

-501 AIEGNVFAFHE
+501 AIEGDVYAFHE
-512 WNVAIAMKP
+512 WDVTNAMKP
-521 VQKIKGEEILH
+521 QQLLCNEFTLH

-546 ATLSEDTQYYSYTV
+546 ATLSKDTQYYAYTV

-567 NNTELEPVIKEVAQD
+567 NNTTLQPVIKSVAQD
-582 GGLLSVTMSLTDP
+582 GGLLSVEMSLTDP
-595 KANKTDEF
+595 AANKTPEVHFDYETE
-603 PGDFYSDVTVMALQ
+603 VTVMALQ
-617 YKNPA
+617 YNNPA

-635 VLYLNKLLEVNLL
+635 VLYLEKLKEVRLVDRRSNL
-648 DKDGKC
+648 D
-654 HIPDL
+654 IPDL
-659 FHHKWVEIVWGVP
+659 FSHKVQEPGIQELKPLAGPMKKHVNYA
-672 VERIC
+672 
-677 PPKVVEV
+677 K
-684 KYDETQ
+684 TF
-690 DILDLITTQFGQK
+690 DIEQNIRTQFGDK
-703 EPSTTLPEGFS
+703 DASTTLPEGFS

-719 VGSGDEDG
+719 VDGDV
-727 NNGGGVGY
+727 NY
-735 FNATDIADGIVNP
+735 FNAEKAAEGVIAP
-748 QLPNG
+748 QMPG
-753 EQATVACIGK
+753 GKDATVACIGK
-763 NIIVRVDVMLGDK
+763 NIVVRVDVMLGEK
-776 VAEVGFFQFYIVGD
+776 VAEVGYFQFYIIGD
-790 AIVETADA
+790 AVVKTANA
-798 VTTTADYDI
+798 VTTNADYDI
-807 NCDETATAL
+807 SCEETAVAL
-816 QATLSAEN
+816 TATLSADN
-824 VWKKVVKETGLSE
+824 VWAKVVEVTGLSE
-837 KDAMEDY
+837 EDAKADY
-844 SFCVEANSEALAQYT
+844 SFVASDVATSGELAQFA
-859 KNEEGKY
+859 KNGEEYEAGKL
-866 VPGKGIGTVELNE
+866 GTVVLNE

-887 LYNELPSTPKFP
+887 HYNELPSTLEFP

-906 RSNKQVY
+906 RSNKELY
-913 NKESYNEFYFPLTWE
+913 EAGTFNEFYLPLTWN
-928 PNDVEIWGET
+928 PNDIEKWGENT
-938 TGGVETV
+938 NGVETV
-945 TWEYDKISNQ
+945 TWKYDKISNQ
-955 WQKNGDEYEIRLY
+955 WQNGEIRLY
-968 PDLNTQGLTP
+968 PDLASQGLTP

-999 YTNGAQFKLENGHYV
+999 YTNGAQFALENGHYV
-1014 FVDNPNVAARKIT
+1014 FVDNPVVEARKIT

-1050 TVATRAT
+1050 TVATRVNN
-1057 NDAEYEGE
+1057 NDAEYEGV

-1076 NLENNAFTRDMINNY
+1076 NLENNPFTRDMINNY

-1096 ALGQT
+1096 ALGET

-1113 AGAVKVVKGDFDVR
+1113 AGAVKVVTGDFDVR

-1140 VQDADGIN
+1140 VQDADGVN

-1171 EYYKNFNVR
+1171 EYYSKFNVT
-1180 ISSDPDEWT
+1180 ITSEQDEWT
-1189 TNYNGGNIEETYLG
+1189 TNYNDGNIEETLLKE
-1203 TYKDIY
+1203 YKDVY
-1209 NNFGCK
+1209 DNFGYQV
-1215 AENDG
+1215 ENDG
-1220 RLIITY
+1220 RFTITY

>member
-91 LAEIATCKAECKA
+91 LGEIATCKAECEA
-104 AIDNLQTQ
+104 AIKNLQEQ

-138 KVLQQNIDAANTA
+138 KVLQQNIDAANNA
-151 IKELET
+151 IKDLES
-157 RLDARIKALETLTAT
+157 RLTKRIEALETLTAT
-172 HTTEIENL
+172 HTSEIAALQEAL
-180 KKALEA
+180 KEVKA
-186 VKEDIEK
+186 DIEK
-193 VRKEFAAADE
+193 VRKEFADADK
-203 ALKKELQGKIDELW
+203 ALEDKLQGKIDDLW

-231 TARENA
+231 TERKAA
-237 IKELTAV
+237 IDALTEV
-244 VNANKKACDDAVA
+244 VNANKKACDDAVK
-257 ELQKK
+257 ELKAK
-262 DGELAKAIDDLT
+262 DTELAGLIQTLT
-274 KDFNT
+274 NDFNA

-329 LEAAKAAQELV
+329 LEAAKAAQALV

-372 NKVADDLAVLTARV
+372 NKVADDLALLTVRV

-407 TDAKKKYDEEI
+407 TEAKRKYDEEI

-488 FVLLPDS
+488 FVLLPDN

-501 AIEGNVFAFHE
+501 AIEGDVYAFHE
-512 WNVAIAMKP
+512 WDVTNAMKP
-521 VQKIKGEEILH
+521 QQLLCNEFTLH

-546 ATLSEDTQYYSYTV
+546 ATLSKDTQYYAYTV

-567 NNTELEPVIKEVAQD
+567 NNTTLQPVIKSVAQD
-582 GGLLSVTMSLTDP
+582 GGLLSVEMSLTDP
-595 KANKTDEF
+595 AANKTPEVHFDYETE
-603 PGDFYSDVTVMALQ
+603 VTVMALQ
-617 YKNPA
+617 YNNPA

-635 VLYLNKLLEVNLL
+635 VLYLEKLKEVRLVDRRSNL
-648 DKDGKC
+648 D
-654 HIPDL
+654 IPDR
-659 FHHKWVEIVWGVP
+659 FSHKVQEPGIIEDLLPLAGPMKKHVNYA
-672 VERIC
+672 
-677 PPKVVEV
+677 K
-684 KYDETQ
+684 TF
-690 DILDLITTQFGQK
+690 DIEQNIRTQFGNK
-703 EPSTTLPEGFS
+703 DASTTLPEGFS

-719 VGSGDEDG
+719 VDGDV
-727 NNGGGVGY
+727 NY
-735 FNATDIADGIVNP
+735 FNAEKAAEGVIAP
-748 QLPNG
+748 QMPG
-753 EQATVACIGK
+753 GKDATVACIGK
-763 NIIVRVDVMLGDK
+763 NIVVRVDVMLGEK
-776 VAEVGFFQFYIVGD
+776 VAEVGYFQFYIIGD
-790 AIVETADA
+790 AVVETANA
-798 VTTTADYDI
+798 VTTNADYDI
-807 NCDETATAL
+807 SCEETAVAL
-816 QATLSAEN
+816 NATLSADN
-824 VWKKVVKETGLSE
+824 VWAKVVEVTGLSE
-837 KDAMEDY
+837 EDAKADY
-844 SFCVEANSEALAQYT
+844 SFVASDVATSGELAQFA
-859 KNEEGKY
+859 KNGEEYEAGKI
-866 VPGKGIGTVELNE
+866 GKVVLNE

-887 LYNELPSTPKFP
+887 HYNELPSTLEFP

-906 RSNKQVY
+906 RSNKELY
-913 NKESYNEFYFPLTWE
+913 EAGTYNEFYLPLTWN

-955 WQKNGDEYEIRLY
+955 WQNGEIRLY
-968 PDLNTQGLTP
+968 PDLASQGLTP

-999 YTNGAQFKLENGHYV
+999 YTNGASFTLEDGHYV
-1014 FVDNPNVAARKIT
+1014 FVDNPVVAARTIT
-1027 GISGTVYTLK
+1027 GISGEVYSLK
-1037 VSDDGSKLLATAA
+1037 VSDDGSKLEATD
-1050 TVATRAT
+1050 TKEKTLT
-1057 NDAEYEGE
+1057 
-1065 IVATITPDGEI
+1065 VATITREGEI
-1076 NLENNAFTRDMINNY
+1076 NLENNPFTKDMVNTY

-1096 ALGQT
+1096 ALGET

-1106 SYEVETC
+1106 SYEVKTC
-1113 AGAVKVVKGDFDVR
+1113 AGAVKVVTGDFDVR
-1127 FIKPLTVTAKEIE
+1127 FIKPLTVTNKEIE
-1140 VQDADGIN
+1140 VLDADGVN

-1171 EYYKNFNVR
+1171 EYYSKFNVT
-1180 ISSDPDEWT
+1180 ITSEQDEWT
-1189 TNYNGGNIEETYLG
+1189 TNYNDGNIEETLLKE
-1203 TYKDIY
+1203 YKDVY
-1209 NNFGCK
+1209 DNFGYQV
-1215 AENDG
+1215 EDG
-1220 RLIITY
+1220 RFTITY